1 MTALTIS
8 HLTHRYGKTLAL
20 DDLSLTL
27 PRGLTVGLIGPDGV
41 GKSTLLGLIAGVRAI
56 QHGELHVLGGDMRQP
71 ADRLALSHR
80 IAYMPQGLGRNLYPT
95 LSVYENIDFHARL
108 FGLPAGERRARIRRL
123 LDATGLA
130 PFPDRATG
138 KLSGGMKQ
146 KASLCCA
153 LVHSPD
159 LLILDEP
166 TTGVDPLSRRQFWAL
181 VRDLQRE
188 TAGMTVLVATA
199 YIEEAEPFA
208 QLWAMDAG
216 KLLVNAPTREVM
228 AGHADLEEAYIRLLP
243 PEKQQGTGGLD
254 LTPFVPD
261 PSLPPAIEAHH
272 LTKRFG
278 DFTSVDDVS
287 FTIQQ
292 GEIFGFLGSNG
303 CGKSTTMKMLT
314 GLLQATS
321 GTAELLGA
329 PVDAGS
335 VATRMR
341 VGYMSQA
348 FSLYE
353 ELTVRQNLTLHAR
366 LYRLGARG
374 KAAIRDALTQFD
386 LADVADVK
394 PAALPL
400 GIRQRLQLAAAC
412 LHRPE
417 VLILDEPTSGVDPA
431 ARDMFWRHLLRM
443 SREDKITIFV
453 TTHFMNEAAR
463 CDRISFMH
471 QGRVLAVGTPAEL
484 VAQYQAP
491 NLEEAFVQYLLLDE
505 AAQKHASAGTEFLPA
520 PTPTLPHGGG
530 SLSVEESP
538 AVAES
543 PAITIDNTSAAAQ
556 SPAVLPP
563 PSQRSAAGEGWG
575 GGSAR
580 IPASD
585 VETSSD
591 TTADESPTAPASP
604 AILPPSPCGGGD
616 GGGVRPHTAD
626 VHSSTDVGRPF
637 MADIE
642 NVGHKCPTYDTADET
657 LTSVPRV
664 TPPQP
669 SPTGGGSLSV
679 EEGAS
684 GSPNSDGEP
693 PAITIDNTPTA
704 PASPAILP
712 PPSQRSA
719 AGEGWGGGSVRISS
733 ADVETSS
740 TTTANEPPTAAPSP
754 TELPP
759 PPVGEGW
766 GGGSKK
772 SSVASFM
779 SAETASTTEEG
790 LGGGSDRVSA
800 TEAETTSQETPAE
813 TTPRVPLVTPPQP
826 SPTGGGGLT
835 VEESASAKAAATLPP
850 PQPSP
855 AADAGASCEGGGYSA
870 EELIAADEPPTTIS
884 DTPTTAQT
892 PADLP
897 PPPQR
902 SAAGEGRGGGS
913 AHISTADVE
922 TSSTTTAN
930 EPPTVAQ
937 SPTVLPPPPVG
948 EGWGGGSKP
957 TSVASFLN
965 DAISVPETSSAEATA
980 TLPPPPPSPAA
991 DAGASCEG
999 GSYSF
1004 LPWLATIRT
1013 FAIREGKELLRDHVR
1028 TFFALFG
1035 PVILMTAVTW
1045 GVSFDVGNLAFA
1057 VRDRDQSAESR
1068 AIVEYFAGSSQFHPL
1083 PPLTADADIDTALES
1098 SSAKM
1103 IIDIPPSFG
1112 RDLLRGA
1119 RPEIGF
1125 YLDGAESFNAAS
1137 LTGYI
1142 ASILGDY
1149 ARDQARAHGI
1159 ALPPDAAQLVPRF
1172 RYNPDFKSILAIAPG
1187 VLMLA
1192 LSLFPAMMAAVGVVR
1207 EREIGSIANFYAS
1220 PASRLQFLLGKQ
1232 LPYLAAAM
1240 LSFLILYLMMR
1251 YWFGVPLNG
1260 SAAAL
1265 LSGTLLMCATT
1276 TATGLLVSCFTRSQV
1291 AAIFITAVGTVMP
1304 AMSFSGFLV
1313 PVSSL
1318 QGGAYIMGKIL
1329 PSAWYANLTTGTFT
1343 KGLGYP
1349 ELMREHLILG
1359 SYYLLLLALATA
1371 NLKKQER

>member
-41 GKSTLLGLIAGVRAI
+41 GKSTLLALIAGVRRI
-56 QHGELHVLGGDMRQP
+56 QSGELHVLGGDMRKP
-71 ADRLALSHR
+71 ADRQALSHR

-108 FGLPAGERRARIRRL
+108 FGLPARERRARIARL
-123 LDATGLA
+123 LEATGLA

-153 LVHSPD
+153 LVHAPD

-181 VRDLQRE
+181 VADLQRE

-228 AGHADLEEAYIRLLP
+228 AGHTNLEDAYIRLLP

-254 LTPFVPD
+254 LTPFVAD
-261 PSLPPAIEAHH
+261 PSLPPAIEAHG

-278 DFTSVDDVS
+278 DFTSVDNVS

-353 ELTVRQNLTLHAR
+353 ELTVRQNLALHAR
-366 LYRLGARG
+366 LYRLGARS
-374 KAAIRDALTQFD
+374 KAAIADALTQFD

-394 PAALPL
+394 PSALPL

-530 SLSVEESP
+530 GLTVEEGTSDSTISDNEP
-538 AVAES
+538 
-543 PAITIDNTSAAAQ
+543 PAITAGDTPTAAQSSTYLPPPQPSPAAGASASCEGGGYTATESATANEPPAIIADDTPTAAQ
-556 SPAVLPP
+556 SPTVLPP

-580 IPASD
+580 ISSAD
-585 VETSSD
+585 VETSSA
-591 TTADESPTAPASP
+591 TTANEPPTAAQSPT
-604 AILPPSPCGGGD
+604 
-616 GGGVRPHTAD
+616 V
-626 VHSSTDVGRPF
+626 
-637 MADIE
+637 
-642 NVGHKCPTYDTADET
+642 
-657 LTSVPRV
+657 
-664 TPPQP
+664 
-669 SPTGGGSLSV
+669 
-679 EEGAS
+679 
-684 GSPNSDGEP
+684 
-693 PAITIDNTPTA
+693 
-704 PASPAILP
+704 LP

-719 AGEGWGGGSVRISS
+719 AGEGWGGGSARISS

-740 TTTANEPPTAAPSP
+740 ATTANEPPTAAPSP
-754 TELPP
+754 AELPP
-759 PPVGEGW
+759 PPVGEGG
-766 GGGSKK
+766 GGGSKQ
-772 SSVASFM
+772 SSAASFQ
-779 SAETASTTEEG
+779 S
-790 LGGGSDRVSA
+790 L
-800 TEAETTSQETPAE
+800 
-813 TTPRVPLVTPPQP
+813 
-826 SPTGGGGLT
+826 
-835 VEESASAKAAATLPP
+835 
-850 PQPSP
+850 
-855 AADAGASCEGGGYSA
+855 
-870 EELIAADEPPTTIS
+870 
-884 DTPTTAQT
+884 
-892 PADLP
+892 
-897 PPPQR
+897 
-902 SAAGEGRGGGS
+902 RG
-913 AHISTADVE
+913 
-922 TSSTTTAN
+922 
-930 EPPTVAQ
+930 
-937 SPTVLPPPPVG
+937 
-948 EGWGGGSKP
+948 
-957 TSVASFLN
+957 
-965 DAISVPETSSAEATA
+965 
-980 TLPPPPPSPAA
+980 
-991 DAGASCEG
+991 
-999 GSYSF
+999 
-1004 LPWLATIRT
+1004 WLATIRT

-1068 AIVEYFAGSSQFHPL
+1068 AIVEYFAGSSQFHQL
-1083 PPLTADADIDTALES
+1083 PPLTADADIDTSLES
-1098 SSAKM
+1098 SAAKM
-1103 IIDIPPSFG
+1103 IIDIPPAFG
-1112 RDLLRGA
+1112 RDLLRGT

-1125 YLDGAESFNAAS
+1125 YLDGAESFNAS
-1137 LTGYI
+1137 NLNGYI
-1142 ASILGDY
+1142 ISILGDY

-1159 ALPPDAAQLVPRF
+1159 ALPPDAARMVPRY

-1240 LSFLILYLMMR
+1240 TSFLILYLMMR

-1265 LSGTLLMCATT
+1265 ISGTFLMCCTT

-1291 AAIFITAVGTVMP
+1291 AAIFITAVSTVMP

-1349 ELMREHLILG
+1349 ELIREHLILG
-1359 SYYLLLLALATA
+1359 SYYLLLLALATL

>member
-41 GKSTLLGLIAGVRAI
+41 GKSTLLALIAGVRRI
-56 QHGELHVLGGDMRQP
+56 QSGELHVLGGDMRKP
-71 ADRLALSHR
+71 ADRQALSHR

-108 FGLPAGERRARIRRL
+108 FGLPARERRARIARL
-123 LDATGLA
+123 LEATGLA

-153 LVHSPD
+153 LVHAPD

-181 VRDLQRE
+181 VADLQRE

-216 KLLVNAPTREVM
+216 KLLVNAPTRAVI
-228 AGHADLEEAYIRLLP
+228 AGHANLEEAYIRLLP

-254 LTPFVPD
+254 LTPFAPD

-287 FTIQQ
+287 FTIEQ

-353 ELTVRQNLTLHAR
+353 ELTVRQNLALHAR
-366 LYRLGARG
+366 LYRLGARS
-374 KAAIRDALTQFD
+374 KAAIRDALVQFE
-386 LADVADVK
+386 LTDVADVK

-505 AAQKHASAGTEFLPA
+505 AAQKEKAGEMVT
-520 PTPTLPHGGG
+520 
-530 SLSVEESP
+530 
-538 AVAES
+538 
-543 PAITIDNTSAAAQ
+543 AAQ
-556 SPAVLPP
+556 SSAELPP
-563 PSQRSAAGEGWG
+563 P
-575 GGSAR
+575 
-580 IPASD
+580 P
-585 VETSSD
+585 V
-591 TTADESPTAPASP
+591 
-604 AILPPSPCGGGD
+604 
-616 GGGVRPHTAD
+616 
-626 VHSSTDVGRPF
+626 
-637 MADIE
+637 
-642 NVGHKCPTYDTADET
+642 
-657 LTSVPRV
+657 
-664 TPPQP
+664 
-669 SPTGGGSLSV
+669 
-679 EEGAS
+679 
-684 GSPNSDGEP
+684 
-693 PAITIDNTPTA
+693 
-704 PASPAILP
+704 
-712 PPSQRSA
+712 
-719 AGEGWGGGSVRISS
+719 GEGWGGGSVRTSS

-740 TTTANEPPTAAPSP
+740 ATTANEPPTAAPSP

-759 PPVGEGW
+759 PPVGEGG

-790 LGGGSDRVSA
+790 LGGGSEHAPTTNAGLHSDTESA
-800 TEAETTSQETPAE
+800 
-813 TTPRVPLVTPPQP
+813 PPQAVNPSLPPPPP
-826 SPTGGGGLT
+826 SPTGGGGFT
-835 VEESASAKAAATLPP
+835 VEESASAEAAATLPP

-855 AADAGASCEGGGYSA
+855 AADASASCEGGGYTATESA
-870 EELIAADEPPTTIS
+870 TANEPPAIVTG
-884 DTPTTAQT
+884 DTPTAAQSPT
-892 PADLP
+892 VQP
-897 PPPQR
+897 PPSQR
-902 SAAGEGRGGGS
+902 SAAGEGWGGGS
-913 AHISTADVE
+913 ARISSADVE
-922 TSSTTTAN
+922 TSFATTAN
-930 EPPTVAQ
+930 EPPTAAP
-937 SPTVLPPPPVG
+937 SPAELPPPPVG
-948 EGWGGGSKP
+948 EGGGGGSKQ
-957 TSVASFLN
+957 SSAASFQSLR
-965 DAISVPETSSAEATA
+965 
-980 TLPPPPPSPAA
+980 
-991 DAGASCEG
+991 G
-999 GSYSF
+999 
-1004 LPWLATIRT
+1004 WLATIRT

-1068 AIVEYFAGSSQFHPL
+1068 AITEYFAGSPHFRELSPL
-1083 PPLTADADIDTALES
+1083 AADADIDAVLES

-1103 IIDIPPSFG
+1103 VIDIPPAFG
-1112 RDLLRGA
+1112 RDLLRGM

-1125 YLDGAESFNAAS
+1125 YLDGAESFNAS
-1137 LTGYI
+1137 NLTGYI

-1149 ARDQARAHGI
+1149 ARDQAHAHGI
-1159 ALPPDAAQLVPRF
+1159 RLPPDAAQLVPRF

-1265 LSGTLLMCATT
+1265 LTGTLLMCATT

-1329 PSAWYANLTTGTFT
+1329 PSAWYANLTTGTFV

-1349 ELMREHLILG
+1349 DLVREHFILG
-1359 SYYLLLLALATA
+1359 GYYLIILTLAVL

>member
-20 DDLSLTL
+20 NDLSLTL

-41 GKSTLLGLIAGVRAI
+41 GKSTLLALIAGVRRI
-56 QHGELHVLGGDMRQP
+56 QSGELHVLGGDMRKP
-71 ADRLALSHR
+71 ADRQALSHR

-108 FGLPAGERRARIRRL
+108 FGLPARERRARIARL
-123 LDATGLA
+123 LEATGLA

-153 LVHSPD
+153 LVHAPD

-181 VRDLQRE
+181 VADLQRE

-228 AGHADLEEAYIRLLP
+228 AGHANLEDAYIRLLP

-254 LTPFVPD
+254 LTPFVAD
-261 PSLPPAIEAHH
+261 PRLPPAIEAHG

-278 DFTSVDDVS
+278 DFTSVDNVS

-353 ELTVRQNLTLHAR
+353 ELTVRQNLALHAR
-366 LYRLGARG
+366 LYRLGARS

-394 PAALPL
+394 PSALPL

-505 AAQKHASAGTEFLPA
+505 AAQKEK
-520 PTPTLPHGGG
+520 
-530 SLSVEESP
+530 
-538 AVAES
+538 
-543 PAITIDNTSAAAQ
+543 
-556 SPAVLPP
+556 
-563 PSQRSAAGEGWG
+563 AGE
-575 GGSAR
+575 
-580 IPASD
+580 
-585 VETSSD
+585 T
-591 TTADESPTAPASP
+591 
-604 AILPPSPCGGGD
+604 
-616 GGGVRPHTAD
+616 
-626 VHSSTDVGRPF
+626 
-637 MADIE
+637 
-642 NVGHKCPTYDTADET
+642 
-657 LTSVPRV
+657 
-664 TPPQP
+664 
-669 SPTGGGSLSV
+669 
-679 EEGAS
+679 
-684 GSPNSDGEP
+684 
-693 PAITIDNTPTA
+693 
-704 PASPAILP
+704 
-712 PPSQRSA
+712 
-719 AGEGWGGGSVRISS
+719 
-733 ADVETSS
+733 
-740 TTTANEPPTAAPSP
+740 PTAAPSP

-790 LGGGSDRVSA
+790 LGGGSEHAPTTNAGLHSDTESA
-800 TEAETTSQETPAE
+800 PPQGVNPSLPPPRPSPTGGGGFTVEESASAEAAATLP
-813 TTPRVPLVTPPQP
+813 PPQP

-835 VEESASAKAAATLPP
+835 VEEGTSDSTISDNEQPTIIASDTPTAAQSSTDLPP

-855 AADAGASCEGGGYSA
+855 AADASASCEGGGYTATESA
-870 EELIAADEPPTTIS
+870 
-884 DTPTTAQT
+884 
-892 PADLP
+892 
-897 PPPQR
+897 
-902 SAAGEGRGGGS
+902 
-913 AHISTADVE
+913 
-922 TSSTTTAN
+922 TAN
-930 EPPTVAQ
+930 EPPAIIADDTPAAAQ
-937 SPTVLPPPPVG
+937 SPTVLPPPSQRSAAG
-948 EGWGGGSKP
+948 EGWGGGS
-957 TSVASFLN
+957 AR
-965 DAISVPETSSAEATA
+965 ISSADVETSSATTA
-980 TLPPPPPSPAA
+980 NELPTAAPSPAELPPPPV
-991 DAGASCEG
+991 GEG
-999 GSYSF
+999 GGGGSKQSSTASF
-1004 LPWLATIRT
+1004 QSLRGWLATIRT

-1068 AIVEYFAGSSQFHPL
+1068 AIVEYFAGSSQFHQL

-1125 YLDGAESFNAAS
+1125 YLDGAESFNAS
-1137 LTGYI
+1137 NLTGYI

-1149 ARDQARAHGI
+1149 ARDQAHAHGI
-1159 ALPPDAAQLVPRF
+1159 RLPPDAAQLVPRF

-1265 LSGTLLMCATT
+1265 LTGTLLMCATT

-1329 PSAWYANLTTGTFT
+1329 PSAWYANLTTGTFV

-1349 ELMREHLILG
+1349 DLVREHFILG
-1359 SYYLLLLALATA
+1359 GYYLIILTLAVL

>member
-20 DDLSLTL
+20 NDLSLTL

-41 GKSTLLGLIAGVRAI
+41 GKSTLLALIAGVRRI
-56 QHGELHVLGGDMRQP
+56 QSGELHVLGGDMRKP
-71 ADRLALSHR
+71 ADRQALSHR

-108 FGLPAGERRARIRRL
+108 FGLPARERRARIARL
-123 LDATGLA
+123 LEATGLA

-153 LVHSPD
+153 LVHAPD

-181 VRDLQRE
+181 VADLQRE

-228 AGHADLEEAYIRLLP
+228 AGHTHLEDAYIRLLP

-254 LTPFVPD
+254 LTPFVAD
-261 PSLPPAIEAHH
+261 PSLPPAIEAHG

-278 DFTSVDDVS
+278 DFTSVDNVS

-353 ELTVRQNLTLHAR
+353 ELTVRQNLALHAR
-366 LYRLGARG
+366 LYRLGARS

-505 AAQKHASAGTEFLPA
+505 AAQKHASAGTEFPPA

-530 SLSVEESP
+530 GLTVEEGTSDSTISDNEPPTIIASDTPTAAQSSTDLPPPQPSP
-538 AVAES
+538 AADASASCEGGGYTATESATANEPPAIIASDTPTTAQSSTDLPPPQPS
-543 PAITIDNTSAAAQ
+543 PAADASASCEGGGYTAIESATANEPPAIIADDTPTAAQ
-556 SPAVLPP
+556 SPA
-563 PSQRSAAGEGWG
+563 E
-575 GGSAR
+575 
-580 IPASD
+580 
-585 VETSSD
+585 
-591 TTADESPTAPASP
+591 
-604 AILPPSPCGGGD
+604 
-616 GGGVRPHTAD
+616 
-626 VHSSTDVGRPF
+626 
-637 MADIE
+637 
-642 NVGHKCPTYDTADET
+642 
-657 LTSVPRV
+657 
-664 TPPQP
+664 
-669 SPTGGGSLSV
+669 
-679 EEGAS
+679 
-684 GSPNSDGEP
+684 
-693 PAITIDNTPTA
+693 
-704 PASPAILP
+704 LP

-740 TTTANEPPTAAPSP
+740 ATTANEPPTAAQSPTVLPPPSQRSAAGEGWGGGSVRISSADVETSSATTANEPPTAAPSP
-754 TELPP
+754 AELPP
-759 PPVGEGW
+759 PPVGEGG
-766 GGGSKK
+766 GGGSKQ
-772 SSVASFM
+772 SSAASFQ
-779 SAETASTTEEG
+779 S
-790 LGGGSDRVSA
+790 L
-800 TEAETTSQETPAE
+800 
-813 TTPRVPLVTPPQP
+813 
-826 SPTGGGGLT
+826 
-835 VEESASAKAAATLPP
+835 
-850 PQPSP
+850 
-855 AADAGASCEGGGYSA
+855 
-870 EELIAADEPPTTIS
+870 
-884 DTPTTAQT
+884 
-892 PADLP
+892 
-897 PPPQR
+897 
-902 SAAGEGRGGGS
+902 RG
-913 AHISTADVE
+913 
-922 TSSTTTAN
+922 
-930 EPPTVAQ
+930 
-937 SPTVLPPPPVG
+937 
-948 EGWGGGSKP
+948 
-957 TSVASFLN
+957 
-965 DAISVPETSSAEATA
+965 
-980 TLPPPPPSPAA
+980 
-991 DAGASCEG
+991 
-999 GSYSF
+999 
-1004 LPWLATIRT
+1004 WLATIRT

-1068 AIVEYFAGSSQFHPL
+1068 AITEYFSGSPHFRELSPL
-1083 PPLTADADIDTALES
+1083 AADADIDAALES
-1098 SSAKM
+1098 SAAKM
-1103 IIDIPPSFG
+1103 VIDIPPAFG

-1125 YLDGAESFNAAS
+1125 YLDGAESFNAS
-1137 LTGYI
+1137 NLTGYI

-1149 ARDQARAHGI
+1149 ARDQAHAHGI
-1159 ALPPDAAQLVPRF
+1159 RLPPDAAQLVPRF

-1329 PSAWYANLTTGTFT
+1329 PSAWYANLTTGTFV

-1349 ELMREHLILG
+1349 DLVREHFILG
-1359 SYYLLLLALATA
+1359 GYYLIILTLAVL

>member
-41 GKSTLLGLIAGVRAI
+41 GKSTLLALIAGVRRI
-56 QHGELHVLGGDMRQP
+56 QSGELHVLGGDMRKP
-71 ADRLALSHR
+71 ADRQALSHR

-108 FGLPAGERRARIRRL
+108 FGLPARERRARIARL
-123 LDATGLA
+123 LEATGLA

-153 LVHSPD
+153 LVHAPD

-181 VRDLQRE
+181 VADLQRE

-228 AGHADLEEAYIRLLP
+228 AGHTNLEDAYIRLLP

-261 PSLPPAIEAHH
+261 PRLPPAIEAHG

-278 DFTSVDDVS
+278 DFTSVDNVS

-353 ELTVRQNLTLHAR
+353 ELTVRQNLALHAR

-374 KAAIRDALTQFD
+374 KAAIADALTQFD

-394 PAALPL
+394 PSALPL

-530 SLSVEESP
+530 GLTVEEGTSDSTISDNEP
-538 AVAES
+538 
-543 PAITIDNTSAAAQ
+543 PAITAGDTPTAAQSSTDLPPPQPSPAADASASCEGGGYTATESATANEPPAIIADDTPTAAQSPTVLPPPSQRSAAGEGWGGSSARISSADVETSSATTANEPPTAAQ
-556 SPAVLPP
+556 SPAELPP

-580 IPASD
+580 I
-585 VETSSD
+585 
-591 TTADESPTAPASP
+591 
-604 AILPPSPCGGGD
+604 
-616 GGGVRPHTAD
+616 
-626 VHSSTDVGRPF
+626 
-637 MADIE
+637 
-642 NVGHKCPTYDTADET
+642 
-657 LTSVPRV
+657 
-664 TPPQP
+664 
-669 SPTGGGSLSV
+669 
-679 EEGAS
+679 
-684 GSPNSDGEP
+684 
-693 PAITIDNTPTA
+693 
-704 PASPAILP
+704 
-712 PPSQRSA
+712 
-719 AGEGWGGGSVRISS
+719 SS

-740 TTTANEPPTAAPSP
+740 ATTANEPPTAAPSP
-754 TELPP
+754 AELPP
-759 PPVGEGW
+759 PPVGEGG
-766 GGGSKK
+766 GGGSKQ
-772 SSVASFM
+772 SSAASFQ
-779 SAETASTTEEG
+779 S
-790 LGGGSDRVSA
+790 L
-800 TEAETTSQETPAE
+800 
-813 TTPRVPLVTPPQP
+813 
-826 SPTGGGGLT
+826 
-835 VEESASAKAAATLPP
+835 
-850 PQPSP
+850 
-855 AADAGASCEGGGYSA
+855 
-870 EELIAADEPPTTIS
+870 
-884 DTPTTAQT
+884 
-892 PADLP
+892 
-897 PPPQR
+897 
-902 SAAGEGRGGGS
+902 RG
-913 AHISTADVE
+913 
-922 TSSTTTAN
+922 
-930 EPPTVAQ
+930 
-937 SPTVLPPPPVG
+937 
-948 EGWGGGSKP
+948 
-957 TSVASFLN
+957 
-965 DAISVPETSSAEATA
+965 
-980 TLPPPPPSPAA
+980 
-991 DAGASCEG
+991 
-999 GSYSF
+999 
-1004 LPWLATIRT
+1004 WLATIRT

-1068 AIVEYFAGSSQFHPL
+1068 AIVEYFAGSSQFHQL
-1083 PPLTADADIDTALES
+1083 PPLTADADIDAALES

-1103 IIDIPPSFG
+1103 VIDIPPAFG

-1125 YLDGAESFNAAS
+1125 YLDGAESFNAS
-1137 LTGYI
+1137 NLTGYI

-1149 ARDQARAHGI
+1149 ARDQAHAHGI
-1159 ALPPDAAQLVPRF
+1159 RLPSDAAQLVPRF

-1265 LSGTLLMCATT
+1265 LTGTLLMCATT

-1329 PSAWYANLTTGTFT
+1329 PSAWYANLTTGTFV

-1349 ELMREHLILG
+1349 DLVREHLILG

>member
-20 DDLSLTL
+20 NDLSLTL

-181 VRDLQRE
+181 VHDLQRE

-228 AGHADLEEAYIRLLP
+228 AGHANLEEAYIRLLP

-278 DFTSVDDVS
+278 GFTSVDDVS

-353 ELTVRQNLTLHAR
+353 ELTVRQNLALHAR

-374 KAAIRDALTQFD
+374 KAAIKEALEQFD
-386 LADVADVK
+386 LVDVADTK

-471 QGRVLAVGTPAEL
+471 QGRVLAIGTPAEL
-484 VAQYQAP
+484 VAQYHAP

-505 AAQKHASAGTEFLPA
+505 KAQKGK
-520 PTPTLPHGGG
+520 
-530 SLSVEESP
+530 
-538 AVAES
+538 
-543 PAITIDNTSAAAQ
+543 
-556 SPAVLPP
+556 
-563 PSQRSAAGEGWG
+563 AGEM
-575 GGSAR
+575 
-580 IPASD
+580 
-585 VETSSD
+585 
-591 TTADESPTAPASP
+591 PTAPASP
-604 AILPPSPCGGGD
+604 AELPPSPCGGGD
-616 GGGVRPHTAD
+616 GGGVRPHT
-626 VHSSTDVGRPF
+626 TD
-637 MADIE
+637 A
-642 NVGHKCPTYDTADET
+642 ET
-657 LTSVPRV
+657 SF
-664 TPPQP
+664 
-669 SPTGGGSLSV
+669 
-679 EEGAS
+679 E
-684 GSPNSDGEP
+684 
-693 PAITIDNTPTA
+693 
-704 PASPAILP
+704 LP
-712 PPSQRSA
+712 PPSQGAPTPA
-719 AGEGWGGGSVRISS
+719 AGEGWGGGSASIPAS
-733 ADVETSS
+733 DVETSS
-740 TTTANEPPTAAPSP
+740 DTAADESPTAPASSA
-754 TELPP
+754 ELPP
-759 PPVGEGW
+759 PPVGEC
-766 GGGSKK
+766 
-772 SSVASFM
+772 
-779 SAETASTTEEG
+779 
-790 LGGGSDRVSA
+790 R
-800 TEAETTSQETPAE
+800 
-813 TTPRVPLVTPPQP
+813 
-826 SPTGGGGLT
+826 
-835 VEESASAKAAATLPP
+835 
-850 PQPSP
+850 
-855 AADAGASCEGGGYSA
+855 
-870 EELIAADEPPTTIS
+870 
-884 DTPTTAQT
+884 
-892 PADLP
+892 
-897 PPPQR
+897 
-902 SAAGEGRGGGS
+902 
-913 AHISTADVE
+913 
-922 TSSTTTAN
+922 
-930 EPPTVAQ
+930 
-937 SPTVLPPPPVG
+937 
-948 EGWGGGSKP
+948 GGGSKP
-957 TSVASFLN
+957 TSAASFLN

-980 TLPPPPPSPAA
+980 TLPPPSPSPAA
-991 DAGASCEG
+991 DAGASREG

-1045 GVSFDVGNLAFA
+1045 GVSFDVGQLAFA
-1057 VRDRDQSAESR
+1057 VRDHDQSAESR
-1068 AIVEYFAGSSQFHPL
+1068 AITEYFSGSANFRAL
-1083 PPLTADADIDTALES
+1083 PPLATDADIDTALES

-1103 IIDIPPSFG
+1103 VIDIPPGFG
-1112 RDLLRGA
+1112 RDLLRGN
-1119 RPEIGF
+1119 RPELGF
-1125 YLDGAESFNAAS
+1125 YLDGADSFNAAS
-1137 LTGYI
+1137 LNGYI
-1142 ASILGDY
+1142 MSILGDY

-1159 ALPPDAAQLVPRF
+1159 ALPPDAARMVPRY

-1240 LSFLILYLMMR
+1240 TSFLILYLMMR

-1265 LSGTLLMCATT
+1265 ISGTFLMCCTT

-1359 SYYLLLLALATA
+1359 SYYLLLLALATL

>member
-20 DDLSLTL
+20 NDLSLTL

-41 GKSTLLGLIAGVRAI
+41 GKSTLFALIAGVRRI
-56 QHGELHVLGGDMRQP
+56 QSGELHVLGGDMRKP
-71 ADRLALSHR
+71 ADRQALSHR

-108 FGLPAGERRARIRRL
+108 FGLPARERRARIARL
-123 LDATGLA
+123 LEATGLA

-153 LVHSPD
+153 LVHAPD

-181 VRDLQRE
+181 VADLQRE

-228 AGHADLEEAYIRLLP
+228 AGHTNLEDAYIRLLP

-261 PSLPPAIEAHH
+261 PRLPPAIEAHH

-278 DFTSVDDVS
+278 DFTSVDNVS

-353 ELTVRQNLTLHAR
+353 ELTVRQNLALHAR
-366 LYRLGARG
+366 LYRLGARS

-394 PAALPL
+394 PSALPL

-505 AAQKHASAGTEFLPA
+505 AAQKHASAGTEFPPA

-530 SLSVEESP
+530 GLTVEEGTSDSTISDNEPPTIIASDTPTTAQSSTDLPPPQPSP
-538 AVAES
+538 AADASASCEGGGYTAIES
-543 PAITIDNTSAAAQ
+543 ATANEPPAIIADDTPTAAQ
-556 SPAVLPP
+556 SPTVLPP

-580 IPASD
+580 I
-585 VETSSD
+585 
-591 TTADESPTAPASP
+591 
-604 AILPPSPCGGGD
+604 
-616 GGGVRPHTAD
+616 
-626 VHSSTDVGRPF
+626 
-637 MADIE
+637 
-642 NVGHKCPTYDTADET
+642 
-657 LTSVPRV
+657 
-664 TPPQP
+664 
-669 SPTGGGSLSV
+669 
-679 EEGAS
+679 
-684 GSPNSDGEP
+684 
-693 PAITIDNTPTA
+693 
-704 PASPAILP
+704 
-712 PPSQRSA
+712 
-719 AGEGWGGGSVRISS
+719 SS

-740 TTTANEPPTAAPSP
+740 ATTANEPPTAAQSP
-754 TELPP
+754 TVQPP
-759 PPVGEGW
+759 PPVGEG
-766 GGGSKK
+766 G
-772 SSVASFM
+772 
-779 SAETASTTEEG
+779 
-790 LGGGSDRVSA
+790 
-800 TEAETTSQETPAE
+800 
-813 TTPRVPLVTPPQP
+813 
-826 SPTGGGGLT
+826 
-835 VEESASAKAAATLPP
+835 
-850 PQPSP
+850 
-855 AADAGASCEGGGYSA
+855 
-870 EELIAADEPPTTIS
+870 
-884 DTPTTAQT
+884 
-892 PADLP
+892 
-897 PPPQR
+897 
-902 SAAGEGRGGGS
+902 
-913 AHISTADVE
+913 
-922 TSSTTTAN
+922 
-930 EPPTVAQ
+930 
-937 SPTVLPPPPVG
+937 
-948 EGWGGGSKP
+948 GGGSKP
-957 TSVASFLN
+957 SHAASPL
-965 DAISVPETSSAEATA
+965 T
-980 TLPPPPPSPAA
+980 
-991 DAGASCEG
+991 
-999 GSYSF
+999 
-1004 LPWLATIRT
+1004 WLATIRT

-1083 PPLTADADIDTALES
+1083 PPLAADADIDAALES

-1103 IIDIPPSFG
+1103 VIDIPPAFG

-1125 YLDGAESFNAAS
+1125 YLDGAESFNAS
-1137 LTGYI
+1137 NLTGYI

-1159 ALPPDAAQLVPRF
+1159 RLPPDAAQLVPRF

-1251 YWFGVPLNG
+1251 YWFDVPLNG

-1265 LSGTLLMCATT
+1265 LTGTLLMCATT

-1329 PSAWYANLTTGTFT
+1329 PSAWYANLTTGTFV

-1349 ELMREHLILG
+1349 DLVREHFILG
-1359 SYYLLLLALATA
+1359 GYYLIILTLAVL

>member
-41 GKSTLLGLIAGVRAI
+41 GKSTLLALIAGVRRI
-56 QHGELHVLGGDMRQP
+56 QSGELHVLGGDMRKP
-71 ADRLALSHR
+71 ADRQALSHR

-108 FGLPAGERRARIRRL
+108 FGLPARERRARIARL
-123 LDATGLA
+123 LEATGLA

-216 KLLVNAPTREVM
+216 KLLVNAPTRDVM
-228 AGHADLEEAYIRLLP
+228 AGHANLEEAYIRLLP

-254 LTPFVPD
+254 LTPFVAD

-278 DFTSVDDVS
+278 DFTSVDNVS

-353 ELTVRQNLTLHAR
+353 ELTVRQNLALHAR
-366 LYRLGARG
+366 LYRLGARS

-505 AAQKHASAGTEFLPA
+505 AAQKEKAGEMAT
-520 PTPTLPHGGG
+520 T
-530 SLSVEESP
+530 
-538 AVAES
+538 
-543 PAITIDNTSAAAQ
+543 AQ

-563 PSQRSAAGEGWG
+563 PLQRSAAGEGWG
-575 GGSAR
+575 GG
-580 IPASD
+580 I
-585 VETSSD
+585 
-591 TTADESPTAPASP
+591 
-604 AILPPSPCGGGD
+604 
-616 GGGVRPHTAD
+616 
-626 VHSSTDVGRPF
+626 
-637 MADIE
+637 
-642 NVGHKCPTYDTADET
+642 
-657 LTSVPRV
+657 
-664 TPPQP
+664 
-669 SPTGGGSLSV
+669 
-679 EEGAS
+679 
-684 GSPNSDGEP
+684 
-693 PAITIDNTPTA
+693 
-704 PASPAILP
+704 
-712 PPSQRSA
+712 
-719 AGEGWGGGSVRISS
+719 VRISS

-740 TTTANEPPTAAPSP
+740 ATTANEPPTAAPSP
-754 TELPP
+754 AELPP
-759 PPVGEGW
+759 PPVGEGG
-766 GGGSKK
+766 GGGSKQ
-772 SSVASFM
+772 SSAASFQ
-779 SAETASTTEEG
+779 S
-790 LGGGSDRVSA
+790 L
-800 TEAETTSQETPAE
+800 
-813 TTPRVPLVTPPQP
+813 
-826 SPTGGGGLT
+826 
-835 VEESASAKAAATLPP
+835 
-850 PQPSP
+850 
-855 AADAGASCEGGGYSA
+855 
-870 EELIAADEPPTTIS
+870 
-884 DTPTTAQT
+884 
-892 PADLP
+892 
-897 PPPQR
+897 
-902 SAAGEGRGGGS
+902 RG
-913 AHISTADVE
+913 
-922 TSSTTTAN
+922 
-930 EPPTVAQ
+930 
-937 SPTVLPPPPVG
+937 
-948 EGWGGGSKP
+948 
-957 TSVASFLN
+957 
-965 DAISVPETSSAEATA
+965 
-980 TLPPPPPSPAA
+980 
-991 DAGASCEG
+991 
-999 GSYSF
+999 
-1004 LPWLATIRT
+1004 WLATIRT

-1068 AIVEYFAGSSQFHPL
+1068 AIVEYFAGSSQFHQL

-1098 SSAKM
+1098 SAAKM

-1149 ARDQARAHGI
+1149 ARDQAHAHGI
-1159 ALPPDAAQLVPRF
+1159 RLPPDAAQLVPRF

-1240 LSFLILYLMMR
+1240 TSFLILYLMMR

-1265 LSGTLLMCATT
+1265 ISGTFLMCCTT

-1329 PSAWYANLTTGTFT
+1329 PSAWYANLTTGTFV

-1349 ELMREHLILG
+1349 DLVREHFILG
-1359 SYYLLLLALATA
+1359 GYYLIILTLAVL

>member
-1 MTALTIS
+1 MTALSIE

-41 GKSTLLGLIAGVRAI
+41 GKSTLLALIAGVRRI
-56 QHGELHVLGGDMRQP
+56 QSGELHVLGGDMRQP
-71 ADRLALSHR
+71 ADRQALSHR

-108 FGLPAGERRARIRRL
+108 FGLPARERRARIARL
-123 LDATGLA
+123 LEATGLA

-153 LVHSPD
+153 LVHAPD

-181 VRDLQRE
+181 VHDLQQE

-228 AGHADLEEAYIRLLP
+228 AGHANLEEAYIRLLP

-261 PSLPPAIEAHH
+261 PRLPPAIEAHH

-278 DFTSVDDVS
+278 DFTSVDNVS

-353 ELTVRQNLTLHAR
+353 ELTVRQNLALHAR
-366 LYRLGARG
+366 LYRLGARS

-394 PAALPL
+394 PSALPL

-530 SLSVEESP
+530 GLTVEEGTSDSTISDNEPPTIIASDTPTAAQSSTDLPPPQPSP
-538 AVAES
+538 AADASASCEGGGYTATES
-543 PAITIDNTSAAAQ
+543 ATANEPPAIIADDTPTAAQ
-556 SPAVLPP
+556 SPTVLPP

-580 IPASD
+580 ISSAD
-585 VETSSD
+585 VETSSA
-591 TTADESPTAPASP
+591 TTANEPPTAAQSPT
-604 AILPPSPCGGGD
+604 
-616 GGGVRPHTAD
+616 V
-626 VHSSTDVGRPF
+626 
-637 MADIE
+637 
-642 NVGHKCPTYDTADET
+642 
-657 LTSVPRV
+657 
-664 TPPQP
+664 
-669 SPTGGGSLSV
+669 
-679 EEGAS
+679 
-684 GSPNSDGEP
+684 
-693 PAITIDNTPTA
+693 
-704 PASPAILP
+704 LP

-719 AGEGWGGGSVRISS
+719 AGEGWGGGSARISS

-740 TTTANEPPTAAPSP
+740 ATTANEPPTAAPSP
-754 TELPP
+754 AELPP
-759 PPVGEGW
+759 PPVGEGG
-766 GGGSKK
+766 GGGSKQ
-772 SSVASFM
+772 SSAASFQ
-779 SAETASTTEEG
+779 S
-790 LGGGSDRVSA
+790 L
-800 TEAETTSQETPAE
+800 
-813 TTPRVPLVTPPQP
+813 
-826 SPTGGGGLT
+826 
-835 VEESASAKAAATLPP
+835 
-850 PQPSP
+850 
-855 AADAGASCEGGGYSA
+855 
-870 EELIAADEPPTTIS
+870 
-884 DTPTTAQT
+884 
-892 PADLP
+892 
-897 PPPQR
+897 
-902 SAAGEGRGGGS
+902 RG
-913 AHISTADVE
+913 
-922 TSSTTTAN
+922 
-930 EPPTVAQ
+930 
-937 SPTVLPPPPVG
+937 
-948 EGWGGGSKP
+948 
-957 TSVASFLN
+957 
-965 DAISVPETSSAEATA
+965 
-980 TLPPPPPSPAA
+980 
-991 DAGASCEG
+991 
-999 GSYSF
+999 
-1004 LPWLATIRT
+1004 WLATIRT

-1068 AIVEYFAGSSQFHPL
+1068 AITEYFSGSPHFRELSPL
-1083 PPLTADADIDTALES
+1083 AADADIDAVLES

-1103 IIDIPPSFG
+1103 VIDIPPAFG
-1112 RDLLRGA
+1112 RDLLRGT

-1125 YLDGAESFNAAS
+1125 YLDGAESFNAS
-1137 LTGYI
+1137 NLTGYI

-1149 ARDQARAHGI
+1149 ARDQAHAHGI
-1159 ALPPDAAQLVPRF
+1159 RLPPDAAQLVPRF

-1265 LSGTLLMCATT
+1265 LTGTLLMCATT

-1329 PSAWYANLTTGTFT
+1329 PSAWYANLTTGTFV

-1349 ELMREHLILG
+1349 DLVREHFILG
-1359 SYYLLLLALATA
+1359 GYYLIILTLAVL

>member
-41 GKSTLLGLIAGVRAI
+41 GKSTLLALIAGVRRI
-56 QHGELHVLGGDMRQP
+56 QSGELHVLGGDMRKP
-71 ADRLALSHR
+71 ADRQALSHR

-108 FGLPAGERRARIRRL
+108 FGLPARERRARIARL
-123 LDATGLA
+123 LEATGLA

-153 LVHSPD
+153 LVHAPD

-181 VRDLQRE
+181 VADLQRE

-228 AGHADLEEAYIRLLP
+228 AGHTNLEDAYIRLLP

-254 LTPFVPD
+254 LTPFVAD
-261 PSLPPAIEAHH
+261 PSLPPAIEAHG

-278 DFTSVDDVS
+278 DFTSVDNVS

-353 ELTVRQNLTLHAR
+353 ELTVRQNLALHAR
-366 LYRLGARG
+366 LYRLGARS

-394 PAALPL
+394 PSALPL

-530 SLSVEESP
+530 GLTVEEGTSDSTISDNEP
-538 AVAES
+538 
-543 PAITIDNTSAAAQ
+543 PAITASDTPTAAQ
-556 SPAVLPP
+556 S
-563 PSQRSAAGEGWG
+563 
-575 GGSAR
+575 
-580 IPASD
+580 
-585 VETSSD
+585 
-591 TTADESPTAPASP
+591 
-604 AILPPSPCGGGD
+604 
-616 GGGVRPHTAD
+616 
-626 VHSSTDVGRPF
+626 STDLP
-637 MADIE
+637 
-642 NVGHKCPTYDTADET
+642 
-657 LTSVPRV
+657 
-664 TPPQP
+664 PPQP
-669 SPTGGGSLSV
+669 SPAADASASCEGGGYTATES
-679 EEGAS
+679 ATA
-684 GSPNSDGEP
+684 NEP
-693 PAITIDNTPTA
+693 PAIIADDTPTA
-704 PASPAILP
+704 AQSPTVQP

-754 TELPP
+754 AELPP
-759 PPVGEGW
+759 PPVGEG
-766 GGGSKK
+766 G
-772 SSVASFM
+772 
-779 SAETASTTEEG
+779 
-790 LGGGSDRVSA
+790 
-800 TEAETTSQETPAE
+800 
-813 TTPRVPLVTPPQP
+813 
-826 SPTGGGGLT
+826 
-835 VEESASAKAAATLPP
+835 
-850 PQPSP
+850 
-855 AADAGASCEGGGYSA
+855 
-870 EELIAADEPPTTIS
+870 
-884 DTPTTAQT
+884 
-892 PADLP
+892 
-897 PPPQR
+897 
-902 SAAGEGRGGGS
+902 
-913 AHISTADVE
+913 
-922 TSSTTTAN
+922 
-930 EPPTVAQ
+930 
-937 SPTVLPPPPVG
+937 
-948 EGWGGGSKP
+948 GGGSKP
-957 TSVASFLN
+957 GGAASPL
-965 DAISVPETSSAEATA
+965 T
-980 TLPPPPPSPAA
+980 
-991 DAGASCEG
+991 
-999 GSYSF
+999 
-1004 LPWLATIRT
+1004 WLATIRT

-1068 AIVEYFAGSSQFHPL
+1068 AIVEYFAGSSQFHQL

-1098 SSAKM
+1098 SAAKM

-1125 YLDGAESFNAAS
+1125 YLDGAESFNASS
-1137 LTGYI
+1137 LNGYI
-1142 ASILGDY
+1142 ISILGDY
-1149 ARDQARAHGI
+1149 ARDQAHAHGI
-1159 ALPPDAAQLVPRF
+1159 RLPPDAAQLVPRF

-1265 LSGTLLMCATT
+1265 LTGTLLMCATT

-1349 ELMREHLILG
+1349 ELIREHLILG
-1359 SYYLLLLALATA
+1359 GYYLLLITLATM

>member
-41 GKSTLLGLIAGVRAI
+41 GKSTLLALIAGVRRI
-56 QHGELHVLGGDMRQP
+56 QSGELHVLGGDMRQP

-108 FGLPAGERRARIRRL
+108 FGLPARERRTRIQRL
-123 LDATGLA
+123 LEATGLA

-153 LVHSPD
+153 LVHAPD

-166 TTGVDPLSRRQFWAL
+166 TTGVDPLSRRQFRAL

-228 AGHADLEEAYIRLLP
+228 AGHANLEEAYIRLLP

-353 ELTVRQNLTLHAR
+353 ELTVRQNLALHAR
-366 LYRLGARG
+366 LYRLGARS
-374 KAAIRDALTQFD
+374 KAAIKEALEQFD
-386 LADVADVK
+386 LKDVADVK
-394 PAALPL
+394 PSALPL

-471 QGRVLAVGTPAEL
+471 QGRVLAIGTPAEL
-484 VAQYQAP
+484 VAQYHAP

-505 AAQKHASAGTEFLPA
+505 KAQKGKTE
-520 PTPTLPHGGG
+520 
-530 SLSVEESP
+530 
-538 AVAES
+538 
-543 PAITIDNTSAAAQ
+543 
-556 SPAVLPP
+556 LPP
-563 PSQRSAAGEGWG
+563 PPQRSAAGEGWG
-575 GGSAR
+575 GGSDRVSA
-580 IPASD
+580 PD
-585 VETSSD
+585 MKTSSD
-591 TTADESPTAPASP
+591 TAANESPTAPASP
-604 AILPPSPCGGGD
+604 AALPPSPCGGGD
-616 GGGVRPHTAD
+616 GGGVRPHTVD
-626 VHSSTDVGRPF
+626 TDSSTDVGRPF

-679 EEGAS
+679 EAGAS
-684 GSPNSDGEP
+684 GSSNSDSEP
-693 PAITIDNTPTA
+693 PAITIDHTPTA
-704 PASPAILP
+704 APSSAALPPSPCGGGDGGGVRPHTTDAETSFELPPPSQGAPAPAAGEGWGGGSELTTITDTDSSTDVDRPFMADIENIGYEYPTCDTALTTPPCEPPVTPPQLSRTTRELSQSPTGGGSLTVEESASAETSSSLPPPSPAADAGASCEGGSLPVGKDALDSSNNDAEPPAITIDHTPTAAPSSAALP

-719 AGEGWGGGSVRISS
+719 AGEGWGGGSARIPAS
-733 ADVETSS
+733 DVETLSD
-740 TTTANEPPTAAPSP
+740 TTAKASP
-754 TELPP
+754 
-759 PPVGEGW
+759 
-766 GGGSKK
+766 
-772 SSVASFM
+772 
-779 SAETASTTEEG
+779 
-790 LGGGSDRVSA
+790 
-800 TEAETTSQETPAE
+800 
-813 TTPRVPLVTPPQP
+813 
-826 SPTGGGGLT
+826 
-835 VEESASAKAAATLPP
+835 
-850 PQPSP
+850 
-855 AADAGASCEGGGYSA
+855 
-870 EELIAADEPPTTIS
+870 
-884 DTPTTAQT
+884 TPTTG
-892 PADLP
+892 L
-897 PPPQR
+897 
-902 SAAGEGRGGGS
+902 
-913 AHISTADVE
+913 
-922 TSSTTTAN
+922 
-930 EPPTVAQ
+930 
-937 SPTVLPPPPVG
+937 
-948 EGWGGGSKP
+948 
-957 TSVASFLN
+957 
-965 DAISVPETSSAEATA
+965 
-980 TLPPPPPSPAA
+980 
-991 DAGASCEG
+991 
-999 GSYSF
+999 

-1045 GVSFDVGNLAFA
+1045 GVSFDVGQLAFA
-1057 VRDRDQSAESR
+1057 VRDHDQSAESR
-1068 AIVEYFAGSSQFHPL
+1068 AITEYFSGSANFRAL
-1083 PPLTADADIDTALES
+1083 PPLATDADIDTALES
-1098 SSAKM
+1098 STAKM
-1103 IIDIPPSFG
+1103 VIDIPPGFG
-1112 RDLLRGA
+1112 RDLLRGN
-1119 RPEIGF
+1119 RPELGF

-1137 LTGYI
+1137 LNGYI
-1142 ASILGDY
+1142 MSILGDY

-1159 ALPPDAAQLVPRF
+1159 SLPPDAAQLVPRF

-1240 LSFLILYLMMR
+1240 TSFLILYLMMR

-1265 LSGTLLMCATT
+1265 ISGTFLMCCTT

-1349 ELMREHLILG
+1349 ELIREHLILG

>member
-20 DDLSLTL
+20 NDLSLTL

-41 GKSTLLGLIAGVRAI
+41 GKSTLLALIAGVRRI
-56 QHGELHVLGGDMRQP
+56 QSGELHVLGGDMRKP
-71 ADRLALSHR
+71 ADRQALSHR

-108 FGLPAGERRARIRRL
+108 FGLPARERRARIARL
-123 LDATGLA
+123 LEATGLA

-153 LVHSPD
+153 LVHAPD

-181 VRDLQRE
+181 VADLQRE

-228 AGHADLEEAYIRLLP
+228 AGHTNLEDAYIRLLP

-254 LTPFVPD
+254 LTPFVAD
-261 PSLPPAIEAHH
+261 PSLPPAIEAHG

-278 DFTSVDDVS
+278 DFTSVDNVS

-353 ELTVRQNLTLHAR
+353 ELTVRQNLALHAR
-366 LYRLGARG
+366 LYRLGARS

-394 PAALPL
+394 PSALPL

-505 AAQKHASAGTEFLPA
+505 AAQKEKAGEMATTAQSPAVLPPPLQRSAAGEGWGGGIVRISSADVETSSATTANEPPTATPSPTELPPPSQRSA
-520 PTPTLPHGGG
+520 AGEGWGGG
-530 SLSVEESP
+530 SKQSSAASFMSAETASTTEEGLEGGSEHAPTTNAGLHSDTESAPPQAVNPSLPRPSPTGGGGLTVEEGTSDSTISDNEP
-538 AVAES
+538 
-543 PAITIDNTSAAAQ
+543 PAITAGDTPTAAQSSTDLPPPQPSPAADASASCEGGGYTATESATANEPPAIIADDTPTAAQ
-556 SPAVLPP
+556 SPTVLPP

-580 IPASD
+580 I
-585 VETSSD
+585 
-591 TTADESPTAPASP
+591 
-604 AILPPSPCGGGD
+604 
-616 GGGVRPHTAD
+616 
-626 VHSSTDVGRPF
+626 
-637 MADIE
+637 
-642 NVGHKCPTYDTADET
+642 
-657 LTSVPRV
+657 
-664 TPPQP
+664 
-669 SPTGGGSLSV
+669 
-679 EEGAS
+679 
-684 GSPNSDGEP
+684 
-693 PAITIDNTPTA
+693 
-704 PASPAILP
+704 
-712 PPSQRSA
+712 
-719 AGEGWGGGSVRISS
+719 SS

-740 TTTANEPPTAAPSP
+740 ATTANEPPTAAPP
-754 TELPP
+754 PAELPP
-759 PPVGEGW
+759 PPVGEGG
-766 GGGSKK
+766 GGGSKQ
-772 SSVASFM
+772 SSAASFQ
-779 SAETASTTEEG
+779 S
-790 LGGGSDRVSA
+790 L
-800 TEAETTSQETPAE
+800 
-813 TTPRVPLVTPPQP
+813 
-826 SPTGGGGLT
+826 
-835 VEESASAKAAATLPP
+835 
-850 PQPSP
+850 
-855 AADAGASCEGGGYSA
+855 
-870 EELIAADEPPTTIS
+870 
-884 DTPTTAQT
+884 
-892 PADLP
+892 
-897 PPPQR
+897 
-902 SAAGEGRGGGS
+902 RG
-913 AHISTADVE
+913 
-922 TSSTTTAN
+922 
-930 EPPTVAQ
+930 
-937 SPTVLPPPPVG
+937 
-948 EGWGGGSKP
+948 
-957 TSVASFLN
+957 
-965 DAISVPETSSAEATA
+965 
-980 TLPPPPPSPAA
+980 
-991 DAGASCEG
+991 
-999 GSYSF
+999 
-1004 LPWLATIRT
+1004 WLATIRT

-1068 AIVEYFAGSSQFHPL
+1068 AITEYFSGSPHFREL
-1083 PPLTADADIDTALES
+1083 PPLAADADIDAALES

-1103 IIDIPPSFG
+1103 VIDIPPSFG
-1112 RDLLRGA
+1112 RDLLRGT

-1125 YLDGAESFNAAS
+1125 YLDGAESFNAS
-1137 LTGYI
+1137 NLTGYI

-1159 ALPPDAAQLVPRF
+1159 RLPPDAAQLVPRF

-1329 PSAWYANLTTGTFT
+1329 PSAWYANLTTGTFV

-1349 ELMREHLILG
+1349 DLVREHLILG

>member
-41 GKSTLLGLIAGVRAI
+41 GKSTLLALIAGVRRI
-56 QHGELHVLGGDMRQP
+56 QSGELHVLGGDMRKP
-71 ADRLALSHR
+71 ADRQALSHR

-108 FGLPAGERRARIRRL
+108 FGLPARERRARIARL
-123 LDATGLA
+123 LEATGLA

-153 LVHSPD
+153 LVHAPD

-181 VRDLQRE
+181 VADLQRE

-228 AGHADLEEAYIRLLP
+228 AGHTNLEDAYIRLLP

-261 PSLPPAIEAHH
+261 PRLPPAIEAHG

-278 DFTSVDDVS
+278 DFTSVDNVS

-366 LYRLGARG
+366 LYRLGARS

-394 PAALPL
+394 PSALPL

-530 SLSVEESP
+530 GLTVEEGTSDSTISDNEP
-538 AVAES
+538 
-543 PAITIDNTSAAAQ
+543 PAITAGDTPTAAQSSTDLPPPQPSPAADASASCEGGGYTATESATANEPPAIIADDTPTAAQ
-556 SPAVLPP
+556 SPTVLLP

-580 IPASD
+580 ISSAD
-585 VETSSD
+585 VETSSA
-591 TTADESPTAPASP
+591 TTANEPPTAAQSPT
-604 AILPPSPCGGGD
+604 
-616 GGGVRPHTAD
+616 V
-626 VHSSTDVGRPF
+626 
-637 MADIE
+637 
-642 NVGHKCPTYDTADET
+642 
-657 LTSVPRV
+657 
-664 TPPQP
+664 Q
-669 SPTGGGSLSV
+669 
-679 EEGAS
+679 
-684 GSPNSDGEP
+684 
-693 PAITIDNTPTA
+693 
-704 PASPAILP
+704 P

-719 AGEGWGGGSVRISS
+719 AGEGWGGSSARISS

-740 TTTANEPPTAAPSP
+740 ATTANEPPTAAPSP
-754 TELPP
+754 AELPP
-759 PPVGEGW
+759 PPVGEG
-766 GGGSKK
+766 G
-772 SSVASFM
+772 
-779 SAETASTTEEG
+779 
-790 LGGGSDRVSA
+790 
-800 TEAETTSQETPAE
+800 
-813 TTPRVPLVTPPQP
+813 
-826 SPTGGGGLT
+826 
-835 VEESASAKAAATLPP
+835 
-850 PQPSP
+850 
-855 AADAGASCEGGGYSA
+855 
-870 EELIAADEPPTTIS
+870 
-884 DTPTTAQT
+884 
-892 PADLP
+892 
-897 PPPQR
+897 
-902 SAAGEGRGGGS
+902 
-913 AHISTADVE
+913 
-922 TSSTTTAN
+922 
-930 EPPTVAQ
+930 
-937 SPTVLPPPPVG
+937 
-948 EGWGGGSKP
+948 GGGSKP
-957 TSVASFLN
+957 SHAASPL
-965 DAISVPETSSAEATA
+965 T
-980 TLPPPPPSPAA
+980 
-991 DAGASCEG
+991 
-999 GSYSF
+999 
-1004 LPWLATIRT
+1004 WLATIRT
-1013 FAIREGKELLRDHVR
+1013 IAIREGKELLRDHVR

-1068 AIVEYFAGSSQFHPL
+1068 AIVEYFAGSRQFHPL
-1083 PPLTADADIDTALES
+1083 PPLSADADIDAALES
-1098 SSAKM
+1098 STAKM
-1103 IIDIPPSFG
+1103 VIDIPPSFG
-1112 RDLLRGA
+1112 RDLLRGE

-1159 ALPPDAAQLVPRF
+1159 ALPPDAARMVPRY

-1240 LSFLILYLMMR
+1240 TSFLILYLMMR

-1265 LSGTLLMCATT
+1265 ISGTFLMCCTT

-1359 SYYLLLLALATA
+1359 SYYLLLLALATL

>member
-1 MTALTIS
+1 MTALTIE

-41 GKSTLLGLIAGVRAI
+41 GKSTLLALIAGVRRI
-56 QHGELHVLGGDMRQP
+56 QSGELHVLGGDMRKP

-108 FGLPAGERRARIRRL
+108 FGLPARERRARIARL
-123 LDATGLA
+123 LEATGLA

-153 LVHSPD
+153 LVHAPD

-181 VRDLQRE
+181 VADLQRE

-208 QLWAMDAG
+208 QLWAMDTG

-228 AGHADLEEAYIRLLP
+228 AGHANLEEAYIRLLP

-254 LTPFVPD
+254 LTPFVAD
-261 PSLPPAIEAHH
+261 PSLPPAIEAHG

-278 DFTSVDDVS
+278 DFTSVDNVS

-329 PVDAGS
+329 PVNAGS

-353 ELTVRQNLTLHAR
+353 ELTVRQNLALHAR
-366 LYRLGARG
+366 LYRLGARS

-394 PAALPL
+394 PSALPL

-505 AAQKHASAGTEFLPA
+505 AAQKEKAGEMATTA
-520 PTPTLPHGGG
+520 PSPT
-530 SLSVEESP
+530 V
-538 AVAES
+538 
-543 PAITIDNTSAAAQ
+543 Q
-556 SPAVLPP
+556 PP

-580 IPASD
+580 I
-585 VETSSD
+585 
-591 TTADESPTAPASP
+591 
-604 AILPPSPCGGGD
+604 
-616 GGGVRPHTAD
+616 
-626 VHSSTDVGRPF
+626 
-637 MADIE
+637 
-642 NVGHKCPTYDTADET
+642 
-657 LTSVPRV
+657 
-664 TPPQP
+664 
-669 SPTGGGSLSV
+669 
-679 EEGAS
+679 
-684 GSPNSDGEP
+684 
-693 PAITIDNTPTA
+693 
-704 PASPAILP
+704 
-712 PPSQRSA
+712 
-719 AGEGWGGGSVRISS
+719 SS

-740 TTTANEPPTAAPSP
+740 ATTANEPPTAAQSP

-759 PPVGEGW
+759 PPVGEGG
-766 GGGSKK
+766 GGGSKQ
-772 SSVASFM
+772 SSAASFQ
-779 SAETASTTEEG
+779 S
-790 LGGGSDRVSA
+790 L
-800 TEAETTSQETPAE
+800 
-813 TTPRVPLVTPPQP
+813 
-826 SPTGGGGLT
+826 
-835 VEESASAKAAATLPP
+835 
-850 PQPSP
+850 
-855 AADAGASCEGGGYSA
+855 
-870 EELIAADEPPTTIS
+870 
-884 DTPTTAQT
+884 
-892 PADLP
+892 
-897 PPPQR
+897 
-902 SAAGEGRGGGS
+902 RG
-913 AHISTADVE
+913 
-922 TSSTTTAN
+922 
-930 EPPTVAQ
+930 
-937 SPTVLPPPPVG
+937 
-948 EGWGGGSKP
+948 
-957 TSVASFLN
+957 
-965 DAISVPETSSAEATA
+965 
-980 TLPPPPPSPAA
+980 
-991 DAGASCEG
+991 
-999 GSYSF
+999 
-1004 LPWLATIRT
+1004 WLATIRT

-1068 AIVEYFAGSSQFHPL
+1068 AITEYFSGSPHFRELSPL
-1083 PPLTADADIDTALES
+1083 AADADIDAALES
-1098 SSAKM
+1098 SAAKM

-1125 YLDGAESFNAAS
+1125 YLDGAESFNAAN

-1149 ARDQARAHGI
+1149 ARDQAHAHGI
-1159 ALPPDAAQLVPRF
+1159 RLPPDAAQLVPRF

-1265 LSGTLLMCATT
+1265 LTGTLLMCATT

-1349 ELMREHLILG
+1349 ELIREHLILG

>member
-41 GKSTLLGLIAGVRAI
+41 GKSTLLALIAGVRRI
-56 QHGELHVLGGDMRQP
+56 QSGELHVLGGDMRKP
-71 ADRLALSHR
+71 ADRQALSHR

-108 FGLPAGERRARIRRL
+108 FGLPARERRARIARL
-123 LDATGLA
+123 LEATGLA

-153 LVHSPD
+153 LVHAPD

-181 VRDLQRE
+181 VADLQRE

-216 KLLVNAPTREVM
+216 KLLVNSPTREVM
-228 AGHADLEEAYIRLLP
+228 AGHANLEEAYIRLLP

-254 LTPFVPD
+254 LTPFVAD

-278 DFTSVDDVS
+278 DFTSVDNVS

-353 ELTVRQNLTLHAR
+353 ELTVRQNLALHAR
-366 LYRLGARG
+366 LYRLGARS

-530 SLSVEESP
+530 GLTVEEGTSDSTISDNEP
-538 AVAES
+538 
-543 PAITIDNTSAAAQ
+543 PAITAGDTPTAAQSSTDLPPPQPSPAADASASCEGGGYTATESATANEPPAIIADDTPTAAQ
-556 SPAVLPP
+556 SPTVLPP

-580 IPASD
+580 I
-585 VETSSD
+585 
-591 TTADESPTAPASP
+591 
-604 AILPPSPCGGGD
+604 
-616 GGGVRPHTAD
+616 
-626 VHSSTDVGRPF
+626 
-637 MADIE
+637 
-642 NVGHKCPTYDTADET
+642 
-657 LTSVPRV
+657 
-664 TPPQP
+664 
-669 SPTGGGSLSV
+669 
-679 EEGAS
+679 
-684 GSPNSDGEP
+684 
-693 PAITIDNTPTA
+693 
-704 PASPAILP
+704 
-712 PPSQRSA
+712 
-719 AGEGWGGGSVRISS
+719 SS

-740 TTTANEPPTAAPSP
+740 ATTANEPPTAAPSP
-754 TELPP
+754 AELPP
-759 PPVGEGW
+759 PPVGEGG
-766 GGGSKK
+766 GGGSKQ
-772 SSVASFM
+772 SSAASFQ
-779 SAETASTTEEG
+779 S
-790 LGGGSDRVSA
+790 L
-800 TEAETTSQETPAE
+800 
-813 TTPRVPLVTPPQP
+813 
-826 SPTGGGGLT
+826 
-835 VEESASAKAAATLPP
+835 
-850 PQPSP
+850 
-855 AADAGASCEGGGYSA
+855 
-870 EELIAADEPPTTIS
+870 
-884 DTPTTAQT
+884 
-892 PADLP
+892 
-897 PPPQR
+897 
-902 SAAGEGRGGGS
+902 RG
-913 AHISTADVE
+913 
-922 TSSTTTAN
+922 
-930 EPPTVAQ
+930 
-937 SPTVLPPPPVG
+937 
-948 EGWGGGSKP
+948 
-957 TSVASFLN
+957 
-965 DAISVPETSSAEATA
+965 
-980 TLPPPPPSPAA
+980 
-991 DAGASCEG
+991 
-999 GSYSF
+999 
-1004 LPWLATIRT
+1004 WLATIRT

-1318 QGGAYIMGKIL
+1318 QGGAWIMGKIL
-1329 PSAWYANLTTGTFT
+1329 PSAWYANLTTGTFV

-1349 ELMREHLILG
+1349 ELIREHLILG

>member
-20 DDLSLTL
+20 NDLSLTL

-41 GKSTLLGLIAGVRAI
+41 GKSTLLALIAGVRRI
-56 QHGELHVLGGDMRQP
+56 QSGELHVLGGDMRKP
-71 ADRLALSHR
+71 ADRQALSHR

-108 FGLPAGERRARIRRL
+108 FGLPARERRARIARL
-123 LDATGLA
+123 LEATGLA

-153 LVHSPD
+153 LVHAPD

-181 VRDLQRE
+181 VADLQRE

-228 AGHADLEEAYIRLLP
+228 AGHTNLEDAYIRLLP

-261 PSLPPAIEAHH
+261 PRLPPAIEAHG

-278 DFTSVDDVS
+278 DFTSVDNVS

-353 ELTVRQNLTLHAR
+353 ELTVRQNLALHAR

-374 KAAIRDALTQFD
+374 KAAIADALTQFD

-394 PAALPL
+394 PSALPL

-505 AAQKHASAGTEFLPA
+505 AAQKEKAGE
-520 PTPTLPHGGG
+520 TPT
-530 SLSVEESP
+530 
-538 AVAES
+538 
-543 PAITIDNTSAAAQ
+543 AAQ
-556 SPAVLPP
+556 SLAVLPP
-563 PSQRSAAGEGWG
+563 P
-575 GGSAR
+575 
-580 IPASD
+580 
-585 VETSSD
+585 
-591 TTADESPTAPASP
+591 
-604 AILPPSPCGGGD
+604 L
-616 GGGVRPHTAD
+616 
-626 VHSSTDVGRPF
+626 
-637 MADIE
+637 
-642 NVGHKCPTYDTADET
+642 
-657 LTSVPRV
+657 
-664 TPPQP
+664 
-669 SPTGGGSLSV
+669 
-679 EEGAS
+679 
-684 GSPNSDGEP
+684 
-693 PAITIDNTPTA
+693 
-704 PASPAILP
+704 
-712 PPSQRSA
+712 QRSA
-719 AGEGWGGGSVRISS
+719 AGEGWGGGSVRTSS

-740 TTTANEPPTAAPSP
+740 ATTANEPPTAAPSP

-759 PPVGEGW
+759 PPVGEGG

-790 LGGGSDRVSA
+790 LGGGSEHAPTTNAGLHSDTESA
-800 TEAETTSQETPAE
+800 
-813 TTPRVPLVTPPQP
+813 PPQAVNPSLPPPRP
-826 SPTGGGGLT
+826 SPTGGGGFT
-835 VEESASAKAAATLPP
+835 VEESASAEAAATLPP

-855 AADAGASCEGGGYSA
+855 AADASASCEGGGYTATESA
-870 EELIAADEPPTTIS
+870 
-884 DTPTTAQT
+884 
-892 PADLP
+892 
-897 PPPQR
+897 
-902 SAAGEGRGGGS
+902 
-913 AHISTADVE
+913 
-922 TSSTTTAN
+922 TAN
-930 EPPTVAQ
+930 EPPAIIADDTPTAAQ
-937 SPTVLPPPPVG
+937 SPTVLPPPSQRSAAGEGWEGGSARISSADVETSSATTANEPPTAAQSPTVQPPPSQRSAAG
-948 EGWGGGSKP
+948 EGWGGGS
-957 TSVASFLN
+957 AR
-965 DAISVPETSSAEATA
+965 ISSADVETSSATTA
-980 TLPPPPPSPAA
+980 NEPPTAAPSPAELPPPPV
-991 DAGASCEG
+991 GEG
-999 GSYSF
+999 GGGGSKQSSTASF
-1004 LPWLATIRT
+1004 QSLRGWLATIRT

-1068 AIVEYFAGSSQFHPL
+1068 AIVEYFAGSCQFNQL
-1083 PPLTADADIDTALES
+1083 PPLAADADIDAALES

-1103 IIDIPPSFG
+1103 VIDIPPAFG

-1125 YLDGAESFNAAS
+1125 YLDGAESFNAS
-1137 LTGYI
+1137 NLTGYI

-1149 ARDQARAHGI
+1149 ARDQAHAHGI
-1159 ALPPDAAQLVPRF
+1159 RLPPDAAQLVPRF

-1187 VLMLA
+1187 ILMLA

-1265 LSGTLLMCATT
+1265 LTGTLLMCATT

-1329 PSAWYANLTTGTFT
+1329 PSAWYANLTTGTFV

-1349 ELMREHLILG
+1349 DLVREHFILG
-1359 SYYLLLLALATA
+1359 GYYLIILTLAVL

>member
-20 DDLSLTL
+20 NDLSLTL

-41 GKSTLLGLIAGVRAI
+41 GKSTLLALIAGVRRI
-56 QHGELHVLGGDMRQP
+56 QSGELHVLGGDMRKP
-71 ADRLALSHR
+71 ADRQALSHR

-108 FGLPAGERRARIRRL
+108 FGLPARERRARIARL
-123 LDATGLA
+123 LEATGLA

-153 LVHSPD
+153 LVHAPD

-181 VRDLQRE
+181 VADLQRE

-228 AGHADLEEAYIRLLP
+228 AGHTNLEAAYIRLLP

-261 PSLPPAIEAHH
+261 PRLPPAIEAHG

-278 DFTSVDDVS
+278 DFTSVDNVS

-353 ELTVRQNLTLHAR
+353 ELTVRQNLALHAR
-366 LYRLGARG
+366 LYRLGARS

-505 AAQKHASAGTEFLPA
+505 AAQKEKAGEMAT
-520 PTPTLPHGGG
+520 T
-530 SLSVEESP
+530 
-538 AVAES
+538 
-543 PAITIDNTSAAAQ
+543 AQ

-563 PSQRSAAGEGWG
+563 LPVGEGWG
-575 GGSAR
+575 GSSA
-580 IPASD
+580 
-585 VETSSD
+585 
-591 TTADESPTAPASP
+591 
-604 AILPPSPCGGGD
+604 
-616 GGGVRPHTAD
+616 
-626 VHSSTDVGRPF
+626 
-637 MADIE
+637 
-642 NVGHKCPTYDTADET
+642 
-657 LTSVPRV
+657 
-664 TPPQP
+664 
-669 SPTGGGSLSV
+669 
-679 EEGAS
+679 
-684 GSPNSDGEP
+684 
-693 PAITIDNTPTA
+693 
-704 PASPAILP
+704 
-712 PPSQRSA
+712 
-719 AGEGWGGGSVRISS
+719 RISS

-740 TTTANEPPTAAPSP
+740 ATTANEPPTAAPSP
-754 TELPP
+754 AELPP
-759 PPVGEGW
+759 PPVGEG
-766 GGGSKK
+766 G
-772 SSVASFM
+772 
-779 SAETASTTEEG
+779 
-790 LGGGSDRVSA
+790 
-800 TEAETTSQETPAE
+800 
-813 TTPRVPLVTPPQP
+813 
-826 SPTGGGGLT
+826 
-835 VEESASAKAAATLPP
+835 
-850 PQPSP
+850 
-855 AADAGASCEGGGYSA
+855 
-870 EELIAADEPPTTIS
+870 
-884 DTPTTAQT
+884 
-892 PADLP
+892 
-897 PPPQR
+897 
-902 SAAGEGRGGGS
+902 
-913 AHISTADVE
+913 
-922 TSSTTTAN
+922 
-930 EPPTVAQ
+930 
-937 SPTVLPPPPVG
+937 
-948 EGWGGGSKP
+948 GGGSKP
-957 TSVASFLN
+957 TSAASLN
-965 DAISVPETSSAEATA
+965 SDNNAPTT
-980 TLPPPPPSPAA
+980 
-991 DAGASCEG
+991 G
-999 GSYSF
+999 F

-1068 AIVEYFAGSSQFHPL
+1068 AIVEYFAGSSQFHQL
-1083 PPLTADADIDTALES
+1083 PPLAADADIDAALES
-1098 SSAKM
+1098 SAAKM
-1103 IIDIPPSFG
+1103 IIDIPPAFG

-1149 ARDQARAHGI
+1149 ARDQAHAHGI
-1159 ALPPDAAQLVPRF
+1159 RLPPDAAQLVPRF

-1265 LSGTLLMCATT
+1265 LTGTLLMCATT

-1329 PSAWYANLTTGTFT
+1329 PSAWYANLTTGTFV

-1349 ELMREHLILG
+1349 DLVREHLILG

>member
-41 GKSTLLGLIAGVRAI
+41 GKSTLLALIAGVRHI
-56 QHGELHVLGGDMRQP
+56 QSGELHVLGGDMRKP
-71 ADRLALSHR
+71 ADRQALSHR

-108 FGLPAGERRARIRRL
+108 FGLPARERRARIARL
-123 LDATGLA
+123 LEATGLA

-153 LVHSPD
+153 LVHAPD

-181 VRDLQRE
+181 VADLQRE

-228 AGHADLEEAYIRLLP
+228 AGHANLEDAYIRLLP

-254 LTPFVPD
+254 LTPFVAD
-261 PSLPPAIEAHH
+261 PSLPPAIEAHG

-278 DFTSVDDVS
+278 DFTSVDNVS

-353 ELTVRQNLTLHAR
+353 ELTVRQNLALHAR
-366 LYRLGARG
+366 LYRLGARS

-505 AAQKHASAGTEFLPA
+505 AAQKEKAGE
-520 PTPTLPHGGG
+520 TPTAAPSPAVLPPPLQRSAAGEGWGGG
-530 SLSVEESP
+530 SVCTSSADVE
-538 AVAES
+538 
-543 PAITIDNTSAAAQ
+543 TSSATTANEPPTAAQ
-556 SPAVLPP
+556 SPTVLPP

-575 GGSAR
+575 GGS
-580 IPASD
+580 
-585 VETSSD
+585 VCT
-591 TTADESPTAPASP
+591 
-604 AILPPSPCGGGD
+604 
-616 GGGVRPHTAD
+616 
-626 VHSSTDVGRPF
+626 
-637 MADIE
+637 
-642 NVGHKCPTYDTADET
+642 
-657 LTSVPRV
+657 
-664 TPPQP
+664 
-669 SPTGGGSLSV
+669 
-679 EEGAS
+679 
-684 GSPNSDGEP
+684 
-693 PAITIDNTPTA
+693 
-704 PASPAILP
+704 
-712 PPSQRSA
+712 
-719 AGEGWGGGSVRISS
+719 SS

-740 TTTANEPPTAAPSP
+740 ATTANEPPTAAPSP
-754 TELPP
+754 AELPP
-759 PPVGEGW
+759 PPVGEGG
-766 GGGSKK
+766 GGGSKQ
-772 SSVASFM
+772 SSAASFQ
-779 SAETASTTEEG
+779 S
-790 LGGGSDRVSA
+790 L
-800 TEAETTSQETPAE
+800 
-813 TTPRVPLVTPPQP
+813 
-826 SPTGGGGLT
+826 
-835 VEESASAKAAATLPP
+835 
-850 PQPSP
+850 
-855 AADAGASCEGGGYSA
+855 
-870 EELIAADEPPTTIS
+870 
-884 DTPTTAQT
+884 
-892 PADLP
+892 
-897 PPPQR
+897 
-902 SAAGEGRGGGS
+902 RG
-913 AHISTADVE
+913 
-922 TSSTTTAN
+922 
-930 EPPTVAQ
+930 
-937 SPTVLPPPPVG
+937 
-948 EGWGGGSKP
+948 
-957 TSVASFLN
+957 
-965 DAISVPETSSAEATA
+965 
-980 TLPPPPPSPAA
+980 
-991 DAGASCEG
+991 
-999 GSYSF
+999 
-1004 LPWLATIRT
+1004 WLATIRT

-1068 AIVEYFAGSSQFHPL
+1068 AIVEYFAGSSQFHQL
-1083 PPLTADADIDTALES
+1083 PPLTADADIDAALES

-1103 IIDIPPSFG
+1103 IIDIPPAFG

-1125 YLDGAESFNAAS
+1125 YLDGAESFNAS
-1137 LTGYI
+1137 NLTGYI

-1149 ARDQARAHGI
+1149 ARDQAHAHGI
-1159 ALPPDAAQLVPRF
+1159 RLPPDAAQLVPRF

-1265 LSGTLLMCATT
+1265 LTGTLLMCATT

-1329 PSAWYANLTTGTFT
+1329 PSAWYANLTTGTFV
-1343 KGLGYP
+1343 KGLGY
-1349 ELMREHLILG
+1349 LDLVREHLILG
-1359 SYYLLLLALATA
+1359 GYYLIILTLAVL

>member
-41 GKSTLLGLIAGVRAI
+41 GKSTLLALIAGVRRI
-56 QHGELHVLGGDMRQP
+56 QSGELHMLGGDMRKP
-71 ADRLALSHR
+71 ADRQALSHR

-108 FGLPAGERRARIRRL
+108 FGLPARERRARIARL
-123 LDATGLA
+123 LEATGLA

-153 LVHSPD
+153 LVHAPD

-181 VRDLQRE
+181 VADLQRE

-228 AGHADLEEAYIRLLP
+228 AGHTNLEDAYIRLLP

-261 PSLPPAIEAHH
+261 PRLPPAIEAHG

-278 DFTSVDDVS
+278 DFTSVDNVS

-353 ELTVRQNLTLHAR
+353 ELTVRQNLALHAR
-366 LYRLGARG
+366 LYRLGARS

-394 PAALPL
+394 PSALPL

-505 AAQKHASAGTEFLPA
+505 AAQKEKAGE
-520 PTPTLPHGGG
+520 TPT
-530 SLSVEESP
+530 
-538 AVAES
+538 
-543 PAITIDNTSAAAQ
+543 AAQ

-563 PSQRSAAGEGWG
+563 P
-575 GGSAR
+575 
-580 IPASD
+580 
-585 VETSSD
+585 
-591 TTADESPTAPASP
+591 
-604 AILPPSPCGGGD
+604 L
-616 GGGVRPHTAD
+616 
-626 VHSSTDVGRPF
+626 
-637 MADIE
+637 
-642 NVGHKCPTYDTADET
+642 
-657 LTSVPRV
+657 
-664 TPPQP
+664 
-669 SPTGGGSLSV
+669 
-679 EEGAS
+679 
-684 GSPNSDGEP
+684 
-693 PAITIDNTPTA
+693 
-704 PASPAILP
+704 
-712 PPSQRSA
+712 QRSA
-719 AGEGWGGGSVRISS
+719 AGEGWGGGSVRTSS

-740 TTTANEPPTAAPSP
+740 ATTANEPPTAAPP
-754 TELPP
+754 PAELPP
-759 PPVGEGW
+759 PPVGEGG
-766 GGGSKK
+766 GGGSKQ
-772 SSVASFM
+772 SSAASFQ
-779 SAETASTTEEG
+779 S
-790 LGGGSDRVSA
+790 L
-800 TEAETTSQETPAE
+800 
-813 TTPRVPLVTPPQP
+813 
-826 SPTGGGGLT
+826 
-835 VEESASAKAAATLPP
+835 
-850 PQPSP
+850 
-855 AADAGASCEGGGYSA
+855 
-870 EELIAADEPPTTIS
+870 
-884 DTPTTAQT
+884 
-892 PADLP
+892 
-897 PPPQR
+897 
-902 SAAGEGRGGGS
+902 RG
-913 AHISTADVE
+913 
-922 TSSTTTAN
+922 
-930 EPPTVAQ
+930 
-937 SPTVLPPPPVG
+937 
-948 EGWGGGSKP
+948 
-957 TSVASFLN
+957 
-965 DAISVPETSSAEATA
+965 
-980 TLPPPPPSPAA
+980 
-991 DAGASCEG
+991 
-999 GSYSF
+999 
-1004 LPWLATIRT
+1004 WLATIRT

-1068 AIVEYFAGSSQFHPL
+1068 AIVEYFAGSSQFHQL
-1083 PPLTADADIDTALES
+1083 PPLAADADIDTALES
-1098 SSAKM
+1098 SAAKM

-1125 YLDGAESFNAAS
+1125 YLDGAESFNAS
-1137 LTGYI
+1137 NLTGYI

-1149 ARDQARAHGI
+1149 ARDQAHAHGI
-1159 ALPPDAAQLVPRF
+1159 RLPPDAAQLVPRF

-1318 QGGAYIMGKIL
+1318 QGGG
-1329 PSAWYANLTTGTFT
+1329 
-1343 KGLGYP
+1343 
-1349 ELMREHLILG
+1349 
-1359 SYYLLLLALATA
+1359 
-1371 NLKKQER
+1371 

>member
-20 DDLSLTL
+20 NDLSLTL

-41 GKSTLLGLIAGVRAI
+41 GKSTLLALIAGVRRI
-56 QHGELHVLGGDMRQP
+56 QSGELHVLGGDMRKP
-71 ADRLALSHR
+71 ADRQALSHR

-108 FGLPAGERRARIRRL
+108 FGLPARERRARIARL
-123 LDATGLA
+123 LEATGLA

-153 LVHSPD
+153 LVHAPD

-181 VRDLQRE
+181 VADLQRE

-216 KLLVNAPTREVM
+216 KLLVNAPTHEVM
-228 AGHADLEEAYIRLLP
+228 AGHTNLEDAYIRLLP

-261 PSLPPAIEAHH
+261 PRLPPAIEAHG

-278 DFTSVDDVS
+278 DFTSVDNVS

-353 ELTVRQNLTLHAR
+353 ELTVRQNLALHAR

-374 KAAIRDALTQFD
+374 KAAIKEALEQFD
-386 LADVADVK
+386 LVDVADTK

-530 SLSVEESP
+530 GLTVEEGTSDSTISDNEP
-538 AVAES
+538 
-543 PAITIDNTSAAAQ
+543 PAITAGDTPTAAQ
-556 SPAVLPP
+556 SSTDLPPPQPSPAADASASCEGGGYTATESATANEPPAIIADDTPAAAPSPTVLPP

-580 IPASD
+580 I
-585 VETSSD
+585 
-591 TTADESPTAPASP
+591 
-604 AILPPSPCGGGD
+604 
-616 GGGVRPHTAD
+616 
-626 VHSSTDVGRPF
+626 
-637 MADIE
+637 
-642 NVGHKCPTYDTADET
+642 
-657 LTSVPRV
+657 
-664 TPPQP
+664 
-669 SPTGGGSLSV
+669 
-679 EEGAS
+679 
-684 GSPNSDGEP
+684 
-693 PAITIDNTPTA
+693 
-704 PASPAILP
+704 
-712 PPSQRSA
+712 
-719 AGEGWGGGSVRISS
+719 SS

-740 TTTANEPPTAAPSP
+740 ATTANELPTAAPSP
-754 TELPP
+754 AELPP
-759 PPVGEGW
+759 PPVGEGG
-766 GGGSKK
+766 GGGSKQ
-772 SSVASFM
+772 SSAASFQ
-779 SAETASTTEEG
+779 S
-790 LGGGSDRVSA
+790 L
-800 TEAETTSQETPAE
+800 
-813 TTPRVPLVTPPQP
+813 
-826 SPTGGGGLT
+826 
-835 VEESASAKAAATLPP
+835 
-850 PQPSP
+850 
-855 AADAGASCEGGGYSA
+855 
-870 EELIAADEPPTTIS
+870 
-884 DTPTTAQT
+884 
-892 PADLP
+892 
-897 PPPQR
+897 
-902 SAAGEGRGGGS
+902 RG
-913 AHISTADVE
+913 
-922 TSSTTTAN
+922 
-930 EPPTVAQ
+930 
-937 SPTVLPPPPVG
+937 
-948 EGWGGGSKP
+948 
-957 TSVASFLN
+957 
-965 DAISVPETSSAEATA
+965 
-980 TLPPPPPSPAA
+980 
-991 DAGASCEG
+991 
-999 GSYSF
+999 
-1004 LPWLATIRT
+1004 WLATIRT

-1068 AIVEYFAGSSQFHPL
+1068 AIVEYFAGSSQFHQL

-1103 IIDIPPSFG
+1103 VIDIPPAFG
-1112 RDLLRGA
+1112 RDLLRGT

-1125 YLDGAESFNAAS
+1125 YLDGAESFNAS
-1137 LTGYI
+1137 NLTGYI

-1149 ARDQARAHGI
+1149 ARDQAHAHGI
-1159 ALPPDAAQLVPRF
+1159 RLPPDAAQLVPRF

-1265 LSGTLLMCATT
+1265 LTGTLLMCATT

-1329 PSAWYANLTTGTFT
+1329 PSAWYANLTTGTFV

-1349 ELMREHLILG
+1349 DLVREHFILG
-1359 SYYLLLLALATA
+1359 GYYLIILTLAVL

>member
-41 GKSTLLGLIAGVRAI
+41 GKSTLLALIAGVRRI
-56 QHGELHVLGGDMRQP
+56 QSGELHVLGGDMRKP
-71 ADRLALSHR
+71 ADRQALSHR

-108 FGLPAGERRARIRRL
+108 FGLPARERRARIARL
-123 LDATGLA
+123 LEATGLA
-130 PFPDRATG
+130 PFPDRTTG

-153 LVHSPD
+153 LVHAPD

-181 VRDLQRE
+181 VADLQRE

-228 AGHADLEEAYIRLLP
+228 AGHTNLEDAYIRLLP

-261 PSLPPAIEAHH
+261 PRLPPAIEAHG

-278 DFTSVDDVS
+278 DFTSVDNVS

-353 ELTVRQNLTLHAR
+353 ELTVRQNLALHAR
-366 LYRLGARG
+366 LYRLGARS

-505 AAQKHASAGTEFLPA
+505 AAHKHASAGTEFLPA

-530 SLSVEESP
+530 GLTVEEGTSD
-538 AVAES
+538 S
-543 PAITIDNTSAAAQ
+543 TISDNEPPTIIASDTPTAAQ
-556 SPAVLPP
+556 S
-563 PSQRSAAGEGWG
+563 
-575 GGSAR
+575 
-580 IPASD
+580 
-585 VETSSD
+585 
-591 TTADESPTAPASP
+591 
-604 AILPPSPCGGGD
+604 
-616 GGGVRPHTAD
+616 
-626 VHSSTDVGRPF
+626 STDLP
-637 MADIE
+637 
-642 NVGHKCPTYDTADET
+642 
-657 LTSVPRV
+657 
-664 TPPQP
+664 PPQP
-669 SPTGGGSLSV
+669 SPAADASASCEGGGYTATES
-679 EEGAS
+679 ATA
-684 GSPNSDGEP
+684 NEP
-693 PAITIDNTPTA
+693 PAIIADNTPTA
-704 PASPAILP
+704 AQSPTDLPPPQPSPAADASASCEGGGYTATESATANEPPAIIADDTPTAAQSPTVQP

-719 AGEGWGGGSVRISS
+719 AGEGWGGGSVRTSS

-740 TTTANEPPTAAPSP
+740 ATTANEPPTAAPSP
-754 TELPP
+754 AELPP
-759 PPVGEGW
+759 PPVGEGG
-766 GGGSKK
+766 GGGSKQ
-772 SSVASFM
+772 SSAASFQ
-779 SAETASTTEEG
+779 S
-790 LGGGSDRVSA
+790 L
-800 TEAETTSQETPAE
+800 
-813 TTPRVPLVTPPQP
+813 
-826 SPTGGGGLT
+826 
-835 VEESASAKAAATLPP
+835 
-850 PQPSP
+850 
-855 AADAGASCEGGGYSA
+855 
-870 EELIAADEPPTTIS
+870 
-884 DTPTTAQT
+884 
-892 PADLP
+892 
-897 PPPQR
+897 
-902 SAAGEGRGGGS
+902 RG
-913 AHISTADVE
+913 
-922 TSSTTTAN
+922 
-930 EPPTVAQ
+930 
-937 SPTVLPPPPVG
+937 
-948 EGWGGGSKP
+948 
-957 TSVASFLN
+957 
-965 DAISVPETSSAEATA
+965 
-980 TLPPPPPSPAA
+980 
-991 DAGASCEG
+991 
-999 GSYSF
+999 
-1004 LPWLATIRT
+1004 WLATIRT

-1068 AIVEYFAGSSQFHPL
+1068 AITEYFSGSPHFREL
-1083 PPLTADADIDTALES
+1083 PPLAADADIDAALES

-1103 IIDIPPSFG
+1103 VIDIPPAFG
-1112 RDLLRGA
+1112 RDLLRGT

-1125 YLDGAESFNAAS
+1125 YLDGAESFNAS
-1137 LTGYI
+1137 NLTGYI

-1149 ARDQARAHGI
+1149 ARDQAHAHGI
-1159 ALPPDAAQLVPRF
+1159 RLPPDAAQLVPRF

-1265 LSGTLLMCATT
+1265 LTGTLLMCATT

-1329 PSAWYANLTTGTFT
+1329 PSAWYANLTTGTFV

-1349 ELMREHLILG
+1349 DLVREHFILG
-1359 SYYLLLLALATA
+1359 GYYLIILTLAVL

>member
-41 GKSTLLGLIAGVRAI
+41 GKSTLLALIAGVRRI
-56 QHGELHVLGGDMRQP
+56 QSGELHVLGGDMRKP
-71 ADRLALSHR
+71 ADRQALSHR

-108 FGLPAGERRARIRRL
+108 FGLPARERRARIARL
-123 LDATGLA
+123 LEATGLA

-153 LVHSPD
+153 LVHAPD

-181 VRDLQRE
+181 VADLQRE

-228 AGHADLEEAYIRLLP
+228 AGHTNLEDAYIRLLP

-261 PSLPPAIEAHH
+261 PRLPPAIEAHG

-278 DFTSVDDVS
+278 DFTSVDNVN

-366 LYRLGARG
+366 LYRLGARS

-394 PAALPL
+394 PSALPL

-530 SLSVEESP
+530 GLTVEEGTSDSTISDNEP
-538 AVAES
+538 
-543 PAITIDNTSAAAQ
+543 PAITAGDTPTAAQSSTDLPPPQPSPAADASASCEGGGYTATESATANEPPAIIADDTPTAAQ
-556 SPAVLPP
+556 SPTVQPP

-580 IPASD
+580 ISSAD
-585 VETSSD
+585 VETSSA
-591 TTADESPTAPASP
+591 TTANEPPTAAQSPT
-604 AILPPSPCGGGD
+604 
-616 GGGVRPHTAD
+616 V
-626 VHSSTDVGRPF
+626 
-637 MADIE
+637 
-642 NVGHKCPTYDTADET
+642 
-657 LTSVPRV
+657 
-664 TPPQP
+664 Q
-669 SPTGGGSLSV
+669 
-679 EEGAS
+679 
-684 GSPNSDGEP
+684 
-693 PAITIDNTPTA
+693 
-704 PASPAILP
+704 P

-719 AGEGWGGGSVRISS
+719 AGEGWGGGSARISS

-740 TTTANEPPTAAPSP
+740 ATTANEPPTAAPSP
-754 TELPP
+754 AELPP
-759 PPVGEGW
+759 PPVGEG
-766 GGGSKK
+766 G
-772 SSVASFM
+772 
-779 SAETASTTEEG
+779 
-790 LGGGSDRVSA
+790 
-800 TEAETTSQETPAE
+800 
-813 TTPRVPLVTPPQP
+813 
-826 SPTGGGGLT
+826 
-835 VEESASAKAAATLPP
+835 
-850 PQPSP
+850 
-855 AADAGASCEGGGYSA
+855 
-870 EELIAADEPPTTIS
+870 
-884 DTPTTAQT
+884 
-892 PADLP
+892 
-897 PPPQR
+897 
-902 SAAGEGRGGGS
+902 
-913 AHISTADVE
+913 
-922 TSSTTTAN
+922 
-930 EPPTVAQ
+930 
-937 SPTVLPPPPVG
+937 
-948 EGWGGGSKP
+948 GGGSKP
-957 TSVASFLN
+957 SHAASPL
-965 DAISVPETSSAEATA
+965 T
-980 TLPPPPPSPAA
+980 
-991 DAGASCEG
+991 
-999 GSYSF
+999 
-1004 LPWLATIRT
+1004 WLATIRT
-1013 FAIREGKELLRDHVR
+1013 IAIREGKELLRDHVR

-1068 AIVEYFAGSSQFHPL
+1068 AIVEYFAGSRQFHPL
-1083 PPLTADADIDTALES
+1083 PPLSADADIDAALES
-1098 SSAKM
+1098 STAKM
-1103 IIDIPPSFG
+1103 VIDIPPSFG
-1112 RDLLRGA
+1112 RDLLRGE

-1159 ALPPDAAQLVPRF
+1159 ALPPDAARMVPRY

-1240 LSFLILYLMMR
+1240 TSFLILYLMMR

-1265 LSGTLLMCATT
+1265 ISGTFLMCCTT

-1359 SYYLLLLALATA
+1359 SYYLLLLALATL

>member
-41 GKSTLLGLIAGVRAI
+41 GKSTLLALIAGVRRI
-56 QHGELHVLGGDMRQP
+56 QSGELHVLGGDMRKP
-71 ADRLALSHR
+71 ADRQALSHR

-108 FGLPAGERRARIRRL
+108 FGLPARERRARIARL
-123 LDATGLA
+123 LEATGLA
-130 PFPDRATG
+130 PFPDRTTG

-153 LVHSPD
+153 LVHAPD

-181 VRDLQRE
+181 VADLQRE

-228 AGHADLEEAYIRLLP
+228 AGHTNLEDAYIRLLP

-261 PSLPPAIEAHH
+261 PRLPPAIEAHG

-278 DFTSVDDVS
+278 DFTSVDNVS

-353 ELTVRQNLTLHAR
+353 ELTVRQNLALHAR
-366 LYRLGARG
+366 LYRLGARS

-505 AAQKHASAGTEFLPA
+505 AAHKHASAGTEFLPA

-530 SLSVEESP
+530 GLTVEEGTSD
-538 AVAES
+538 S
-543 PAITIDNTSAAAQ
+543 TISDNEPPTIIASDTPTAAQ
-556 SPAVLPP
+556 S
-563 PSQRSAAGEGWG
+563 
-575 GGSAR
+575 
-580 IPASD
+580 
-585 VETSSD
+585 
-591 TTADESPTAPASP
+591 
-604 AILPPSPCGGGD
+604 
-616 GGGVRPHTAD
+616 
-626 VHSSTDVGRPF
+626 STDLP
-637 MADIE
+637 
-642 NVGHKCPTYDTADET
+642 
-657 LTSVPRV
+657 
-664 TPPQP
+664 PPQP
-669 SPTGGGSLSV
+669 SPAADASASCEGGGYTATES
-679 EEGAS
+679 ATA
-684 GSPNSDGEP
+684 NEP
-693 PAITIDNTPTA
+693 PAIIADNTPTA
-704 PASPAILP
+704 AQSPTDLPPPQPSPAADASASCEGGGYTATESATANEPPAIIADNTPTAAQSPTVQP

-719 AGEGWGGGSVRISS
+719 AGEGWGGGSVRTSS

-740 TTTANEPPTAAPSP
+740 ATTANEPPTAAPSP
-754 TELPP
+754 AELPP
-759 PPVGEGW
+759 PPVGEGG
-766 GGGSKK
+766 GGGSKQ
-772 SSVASFM
+772 SSAASFQ
-779 SAETASTTEEG
+779 S
-790 LGGGSDRVSA
+790 L
-800 TEAETTSQETPAE
+800 
-813 TTPRVPLVTPPQP
+813 
-826 SPTGGGGLT
+826 
-835 VEESASAKAAATLPP
+835 
-850 PQPSP
+850 
-855 AADAGASCEGGGYSA
+855 
-870 EELIAADEPPTTIS
+870 
-884 DTPTTAQT
+884 
-892 PADLP
+892 
-897 PPPQR
+897 
-902 SAAGEGRGGGS
+902 RG
-913 AHISTADVE
+913 
-922 TSSTTTAN
+922 
-930 EPPTVAQ
+930 
-937 SPTVLPPPPVG
+937 
-948 EGWGGGSKP
+948 
-957 TSVASFLN
+957 
-965 DAISVPETSSAEATA
+965 
-980 TLPPPPPSPAA
+980 
-991 DAGASCEG
+991 
-999 GSYSF
+999 
-1004 LPWLATIRT
+1004 WLATIRT

-1068 AIVEYFAGSSQFHPL
+1068 AITEYFSGSPHFREL

-1098 SSAKM
+1098 SAAKM

-1125 YLDGAESFNAAS
+1125 YLDGAESFNAS
-1137 LTGYI
+1137 NLTGYI

-1149 ARDQARAHGI
+1149 ARDQAHAHGI
-1159 ALPPDAAQLVPRF
+1159 RLPPDAAQLVPRF

-1265 LSGTLLMCATT
+1265 LTGTLLMCATT

-1329 PSAWYANLTTGTFT
+1329 PSAWYANLTTGTFV

-1349 ELMREHLILG
+1349 DLVREHFILG
-1359 SYYLLLLALATA
+1359 GYYLIILTLAVL

>member
-41 GKSTLLGLIAGVRAI
+41 GKSTLLALIAGVRRI
-56 QHGELHVLGGDMRQP
+56 QSGELHVLGGDMRKP
-71 ADRLALSHR
+71 ADRQALSHR

-108 FGLPAGERRARIRRL
+108 FGLPARERRARIARL
-123 LDATGLA
+123 LEATGLA

-153 LVHSPD
+153 LVHAPD

-181 VRDLQRE
+181 VADLQRE

-228 AGHADLEEAYIRLLP
+228 AGHTNLEDAYIRLLP

-254 LTPFVPD
+254 LTPFVAD
-261 PSLPPAIEAHH
+261 PSLPPAIEAHG

-278 DFTSVDDVS
+278 DFTSVDNVS

-353 ELTVRQNLTLHAR
+353 ELTVRQNLALHAR
-366 LYRLGARG
+366 LYRLGARS

-394 PAALPL
+394 PSALPL

-505 AAQKHASAGTEFLPA
+505 AAQKEKAGE
-520 PTPTLPHGGG
+520 TPT
-530 SLSVEESP
+530 
-538 AVAES
+538 
-543 PAITIDNTSAAAQ
+543 AAP

-563 PSQRSAAGEGWG
+563 
-575 GGSAR
+575 
-580 IPASD
+580 
-585 VETSSD
+585 
-591 TTADESPTAPASP
+591 
-604 AILPPSPCGGGD
+604 LP
-616 GGGVRPHTAD
+616 V
-626 VHSSTDVGRPF
+626 
-637 MADIE
+637 
-642 NVGHKCPTYDTADET
+642 
-657 LTSVPRV
+657 
-664 TPPQP
+664 
-669 SPTGGGSLSV
+669 
-679 EEGAS
+679 
-684 GSPNSDGEP
+684 
-693 PAITIDNTPTA
+693 
-704 PASPAILP
+704 
-712 PPSQRSA
+712 
-719 AGEGWGGGSVRISS
+719 GEGWGGGSVRISS
-733 ADVETSS
+733 ADVETSAA
-740 TTTANEPPTAAPSP
+740 TTANEPPTAAPSP

-790 LGGGSDRVSA
+790 LGGGSEHAPTTNAGLHSDTESA
-800 TEAETTSQETPAE
+800 
-813 TTPRVPLVTPPQP
+813 PPQAVNPSLPPPRP
-826 SPTGGGGLT
+826 SPTGGGGFT
-835 VEESASAKAAATLPP
+835 VEESASAEAAATLPP

-855 AADAGASCEGGGYSA
+855 AADASASCEGGGYTATESA
-870 EELIAADEPPTTIS
+870 
-884 DTPTTAQT
+884 
-892 PADLP
+892 
-897 PPPQR
+897 
-902 SAAGEGRGGGS
+902 
-913 AHISTADVE
+913 
-922 TSSTTTAN
+922 TAN
-930 EPPTVAQ
+930 EPSAIIADDTPTAAQ
-937 SPTVLPPPPVG
+937 SPTVLPPPSQRSAAG
-948 EGWGGGSKP
+948 EGWGGS
-957 TSVASFLN
+957 SAR
-965 DAISVPETSSAEATA
+965 ISSADVETSAATTANEPPTAAPPPAE
-980 TLPPPPPSPAA
+980 LPPPPV
-991 DAGASCEG
+991 GEG
-999 GSYSF
+999 GGGGSKQSSAASF
-1004 LPWLATIRT
+1004 QSLRGWLATIRT

-1068 AIVEYFAGSSQFHPL
+1068 AIVEYFAGSSQFHQL
-1083 PPLTADADIDTALES
+1083 PPLTADADIDAALES

-1103 IIDIPPSFG
+1103 IIDIPPAFG

-1125 YLDGAESFNAAS
+1125 YLDGAESFNAS
-1137 LTGYI
+1137 NLTGYI

-1149 ARDQARAHGI
+1149 ARDQAHAHGI
-1159 ALPPDAAQLVPRF
+1159 RLPPDAAQLVPRF

-1265 LSGTLLMCATT
+1265 LTGTLLMCATT

-1329 PSAWYANLTTGTFT
+1329 PSAWYANLTTGTFV
-1343 KGLGYP
+1343 KGLGY
-1349 ELMREHLILG
+1349 LDLVREHLILG
-1359 SYYLLLLALATA
+1359 GYYLIILTLAVL

>member
-20 DDLSLTL
+20 NDLSLTL

-41 GKSTLLGLIAGVRAI
+41 GKSTLLALIAGVRRI
-56 QHGELHVLGGDMRQP
+56 QSGELHVLGGDMRKP
-71 ADRLALSHR
+71 ADRQALSHR

-108 FGLPAGERRARIRRL
+108 FGLPARERRARIARL
-123 LDATGLA
+123 LEATGLA

-153 LVHSPD
+153 LVHAPD

-181 VRDLQRE
+181 VADLQRE

-228 AGHADLEEAYIRLLP
+228 AGHTNLEDAYIRLLP

-261 PSLPPAIEAHH
+261 PRLPPAIEAHG

-278 DFTSVDDVS
+278 DFTSVDNVS

-353 ELTVRQNLTLHAR
+353 ELTVRQNLALHAR

-374 KAAIRDALTQFD
+374 KAAIADALTQFD

-394 PAALPL
+394 PSALPL

-505 AAQKHASAGTEFLPA
+505 AAQKGKTE
-520 PTPTLPHGGG
+520 
-530 SLSVEESP
+530 
-538 AVAES
+538 
-543 PAITIDNTSAAAQ
+543 
-556 SPAVLPP
+556 LPP
-563 PSQRSAAGEGWG
+563 PPQRSAAGEGWG
-575 GGSAR
+575 GGSVR
-580 IPASD
+580 ISSAD
-585 VETSSD
+585 VETSAATTANEPPTAAPSPAVLPPPPVGEGGGGGSKKSSVASFMSAETASTTEEGLGGGSEHAPTTNAGLHSD
-591 TTADESPTAPASP
+591 TESAPPQAVNPS
-604 AILPPSPCGGGD
+604 LPP
-616 GGGVRPHTAD
+616 
-626 VHSSTDVGRPF
+626 
-637 MADIE
+637 
-642 NVGHKCPTYDTADET
+642 
-657 LTSVPRV
+657 PR
-664 TPPQP
+664 P
-669 SPTGGGSLSV
+669 SPTGGGGFTV
-679 EEGAS
+679 EESAS
-684 GSPNSDGEP
+684 AEAAATLPPPQPSPAADASASCEGGGYTATESATANEP
-693 PAITIDNTPTA
+693 PAIVTGDTPTA
-704 PASPAILP
+704 AQSPTVQP

-740 TTTANEPPTAAPSP
+740 ATTANEPPTAAPSP
-754 TELPP
+754 AELPP
-759 PPVGEGW
+759 PPVGEGG
-766 GGGSKK
+766 GGGSKQ
-772 SSVASFM
+772 SSAASFQ
-779 SAETASTTEEG
+779 S
-790 LGGGSDRVSA
+790 L
-800 TEAETTSQETPAE
+800 
-813 TTPRVPLVTPPQP
+813 
-826 SPTGGGGLT
+826 
-835 VEESASAKAAATLPP
+835 
-850 PQPSP
+850 
-855 AADAGASCEGGGYSA
+855 
-870 EELIAADEPPTTIS
+870 
-884 DTPTTAQT
+884 
-892 PADLP
+892 
-897 PPPQR
+897 
-902 SAAGEGRGGGS
+902 RG
-913 AHISTADVE
+913 
-922 TSSTTTAN
+922 
-930 EPPTVAQ
+930 
-937 SPTVLPPPPVG
+937 
-948 EGWGGGSKP
+948 
-957 TSVASFLN
+957 
-965 DAISVPETSSAEATA
+965 
-980 TLPPPPPSPAA
+980 
-991 DAGASCEG
+991 
-999 GSYSF
+999 
-1004 LPWLATIRT
+1004 WLATIRT

-1068 AIVEYFAGSSQFHPL
+1068 AIVEYFAGSSQFHQL
-1083 PPLTADADIDTALES
+1083 PPLAADADIDAALES

-1103 IIDIPPSFG
+1103 VIDIPPAFG
-1112 RDLLRGA
+1112 RDLLRGT

-1125 YLDGAESFNAAS
+1125 YLDGAESFNAS
-1137 LTGYI
+1137 NLTGYI

-1149 ARDQARAHGI
+1149 ARDQAHAHGI
-1159 ALPPDAAQLVPRF
+1159 RLPPDAAQLVPRF

-1265 LSGTLLMCATT
+1265 LTGTLLMCATT

-1329 PSAWYANLTTGTFT
+1329 PSAWYANLTTGTFV

-1349 ELMREHLILG
+1349 DLVREHFILG
-1359 SYYLLLLALATA
+1359 GYYLIILTLAVL

>member
-1 MTALTIS
+1 MTTALTIS

-20 DDLSLTL
+20 NDLSLTL

-41 GKSTLLGLIAGVRAI
+41 GKSTLLALIAGVRRI
-56 QHGELHVLGGDMRQP
+56 QSGELHVLGGDMRKP
-71 ADRLALSHR
+71 ADRQALSHR

-108 FGLPAGERRARIRRL
+108 FGLPARERRARIVRL
-123 LDATGLA
+123 LEATGLA

-153 LVHSPD
+153 LVHAPD

-181 VRDLQRE
+181 VADLQRE

-228 AGHADLEEAYIRLLP
+228 AGHTNLEDAYIRLLP

-254 LTPFVPD
+254 LTPFVAD
-261 PSLPPAIEAHH
+261 PSLPPAIEAHG

-278 DFTSVDDVS
+278 DFTSVDNVS

-353 ELTVRQNLTLHAR
+353 ELTVRQNLALHAR
-366 LYRLGARG
+366 LYRLGARS

-505 AAQKHASAGTEFLPA
+505 AAQKEKAGE
-520 PTPTLPHGGG
+520 TPT
-530 SLSVEESP
+530 
-538 AVAES
+538 
-543 PAITIDNTSAAAQ
+543 AAQ

-563 PSQRSAAGEGWG
+563 P
-575 GGSAR
+575 
-580 IPASD
+580 
-585 VETSSD
+585 
-591 TTADESPTAPASP
+591 
-604 AILPPSPCGGGD
+604 L
-616 GGGVRPHTAD
+616 
-626 VHSSTDVGRPF
+626 
-637 MADIE
+637 
-642 NVGHKCPTYDTADET
+642 
-657 LTSVPRV
+657 
-664 TPPQP
+664 
-669 SPTGGGSLSV
+669 
-679 EEGAS
+679 
-684 GSPNSDGEP
+684 
-693 PAITIDNTPTA
+693 
-704 PASPAILP
+704 
-712 PPSQRSA
+712 
-719 AGEGWGGGSVRISS
+719 
-733 ADVETSS
+733 
-740 TTTANEPPTAAPSP
+740 
-754 TELPP
+754 
-759 PPVGEGW
+759 
-766 GGGSKK
+766 
-772 SSVASFM
+772 
-779 SAETASTTEEG
+779 
-790 LGGGSDRVSA
+790 
-800 TEAETTSQETPAE
+800 
-813 TTPRVPLVTPPQP
+813 
-826 SPTGGGGLT
+826 
-835 VEESASAKAAATLPP
+835 
-850 PQPSP
+850 
-855 AADAGASCEGGGYSA
+855 
-870 EELIAADEPPTTIS
+870 
-884 DTPTTAQT
+884 
-892 PADLP
+892 
-897 PPPQR
+897 QR

-948 EGWGGGSKP
+948 EGGGGGSKQ
-957 TSVASFLN
+957 SSAASFQ
-965 DAISVPETSSAEATA
+965 
-980 TLPPPPPSPAA
+980 SP
-991 DAGASCEG
+991 
-999 GSYSF
+999 
-1004 LPWLATIRT
+1004 LTWLATIRT

-1068 AIVEYFAGSSQFHPL
+1068 AITEYFSGSPHFRELSPL
-1083 PPLTADADIDTALES
+1083 AADADIDAALES

-1112 RDLLRGA
+1112 RDLLRGT

-1125 YLDGAESFNAAS
+1125 YLDGAESFNAS
-1137 LTGYI
+1137 NLTGYI

-1149 ARDQARAHGI
+1149 ARDQAHAHGI
-1159 ALPPDAAQLVPRF
+1159 RLPPDAAQLVPRF

-1318 QGGAYIMGKIL
+1318 QGGACIMGKIL
-1329 PSAWYANLTTGTFT
+1329 PSAWYANLTTGTFV

-1349 ELMREHLILG
+1349 DLVREHFILG
-1359 SYYLLLLALATA
+1359 GYYLIILTLAVL

>member
-41 GKSTLLGLIAGVRAI
+41 GKSTLLALIAGVRRI
-56 QHGELHVLGGDMRQP
+56 QSGELHVLGGDMRKP
-71 ADRLALSHR
+71 ADRQALSHR

-108 FGLPAGERRARIRRL
+108 FGLPARERRARIARL
-123 LDATGLA
+123 LEATGLA
-130 PFPDRATG
+130 PFPDRTTG

-153 LVHSPD
+153 LVHAPD

-181 VRDLQRE
+181 VADLQRE

-228 AGHADLEEAYIRLLP
+228 AGHTNLEDAYIRLLP

-261 PSLPPAIEAHH
+261 PRLPPAIEAHG

-278 DFTSVDDVS
+278 DFTSVDNVS

-353 ELTVRQNLTLHAR
+353 ELTVRQNLALHAR
-366 LYRLGARG
+366 LYRLGARS

-505 AAQKHASAGTEFLPA
+505 AAHKHASAGTEFLPA

-530 SLSVEESP
+530 GLTVEEGTSD
-538 AVAES
+538 S
-543 PAITIDNTSAAAQ
+543 TISDNEPPTIIASDTPTAAQ
-556 SPAVLPP
+556 S
-563 PSQRSAAGEGWG
+563 
-575 GGSAR
+575 
-580 IPASD
+580 
-585 VETSSD
+585 
-591 TTADESPTAPASP
+591 
-604 AILPPSPCGGGD
+604 
-616 GGGVRPHTAD
+616 
-626 VHSSTDVGRPF
+626 STDLP
-637 MADIE
+637 
-642 NVGHKCPTYDTADET
+642 
-657 LTSVPRV
+657 
-664 TPPQP
+664 PPQP
-669 SPTGGGSLSV
+669 SPAADASASCEGGGYTATES
-679 EEGAS
+679 ATA
-684 GSPNSDGEP
+684 NEP
-693 PAITIDNTPTA
+693 PAIIADDTPTA
-704 PASPAILP
+704 AQSPTVQP

-719 AGEGWGGGSVRISS
+719 AGEGWGGGSVRTSS

-740 TTTANEPPTAAPSP
+740 ATTANEPPTAAPSP
-754 TELPP
+754 AELPP
-759 PPVGEGW
+759 PPVGEGG
-766 GGGSKK
+766 GGGSKQ
-772 SSVASFM
+772 SSAASFQ
-779 SAETASTTEEG
+779 S
-790 LGGGSDRVSA
+790 L
-800 TEAETTSQETPAE
+800 
-813 TTPRVPLVTPPQP
+813 
-826 SPTGGGGLT
+826 
-835 VEESASAKAAATLPP
+835 
-850 PQPSP
+850 
-855 AADAGASCEGGGYSA
+855 
-870 EELIAADEPPTTIS
+870 
-884 DTPTTAQT
+884 
-892 PADLP
+892 
-897 PPPQR
+897 
-902 SAAGEGRGGGS
+902 RG
-913 AHISTADVE
+913 
-922 TSSTTTAN
+922 
-930 EPPTVAQ
+930 
-937 SPTVLPPPPVG
+937 
-948 EGWGGGSKP
+948 
-957 TSVASFLN
+957 
-965 DAISVPETSSAEATA
+965 
-980 TLPPPPPSPAA
+980 
-991 DAGASCEG
+991 
-999 GSYSF
+999 
-1004 LPWLATIRT
+1004 WLATIRT

-1068 AIVEYFAGSSQFHPL
+1068 AITEYFSGSPHFREL
-1083 PPLTADADIDTALES
+1083 PPLAADADIDAALES

-1103 IIDIPPSFG
+1103 VIDIPPAFG
-1112 RDLLRGA
+1112 RDLLRGT

-1125 YLDGAESFNAAS
+1125 YLDGAESFNAS
-1137 LTGYI
+1137 NLTGYI

-1149 ARDQARAHGI
+1149 ARDQAHAHGI
-1159 ALPPDAAQLVPRF
+1159 RLPPDAAQLVPRF

-1265 LSGTLLMCATT
+1265 LTGTLLMCATT

-1329 PSAWYANLTTGTFT
+1329 PSAWYANLTTGTFV

-1349 ELMREHLILG
+1349 DLVREHFILG
-1359 SYYLLLLALATA
+1359 GYYLIILTLAVL

>member
-41 GKSTLLGLIAGVRAI
+41 GKSTLLALIAGVRRI
-56 QHGELHVLGGDMRQP
+56 QSGELHVLGGDMRKP
-71 ADRLALSHR
+71 ADRQALSHR

-108 FGLPAGERRARIRRL
+108 FGLPARERRARIARL
-123 LDATGLA
+123 LEATGLA

-153 LVHSPD
+153 LVHAPD

-181 VRDLQRE
+181 VADLQRE

-228 AGHADLEEAYIRLLP
+228 AGHTNLEDAYIRLLP

-261 PSLPPAIEAHH
+261 PRLPPAIEAHG

-278 DFTSVDDVS
+278 DFTSVDNVS

-353 ELTVRQNLTLHAR
+353 ELTVRQNLVLHAR
-366 LYRLGARG
+366 LYRLGARS

-394 PAALPL
+394 PSALPL

-505 AAQKHASAGTEFLPA
+505 AAQKEKTGE
-520 PTPTLPHGGG
+520 TPT
-530 SLSVEESP
+530 
-538 AVAES
+538 
-543 PAITIDNTSAAAQ
+543 AAQ

-563 PSQRSAAGEGWG
+563 PSQRSAAGEGLG
-575 GGSAR
+575 RGSA
-580 IPASD
+580 
-585 VETSSD
+585 
-591 TTADESPTAPASP
+591 
-604 AILPPSPCGGGD
+604 
-616 GGGVRPHTAD
+616 
-626 VHSSTDVGRPF
+626 
-637 MADIE
+637 
-642 NVGHKCPTYDTADET
+642 
-657 LTSVPRV
+657 
-664 TPPQP
+664 
-669 SPTGGGSLSV
+669 
-679 EEGAS
+679 
-684 GSPNSDGEP
+684 
-693 PAITIDNTPTA
+693 
-704 PASPAILP
+704 
-712 PPSQRSA
+712 
-719 AGEGWGGGSVRISS
+719 RISS

-740 TTTANEPPTAAPSP
+740 ATTANEPPTAAPSP
-754 TELPP
+754 TVRPP

-790 LGGGSDRVSA
+790 LGGGSEHAPTTNAGLHSDTESA
-800 TEAETTSQETPAE
+800 
-813 TTPRVPLVTPPQP
+813 PPQGVNPSLPPPRP
-826 SPTGGGGLT
+826 SPTGGGGFT
-835 VEESASAKAAATLPP
+835 VEKSASAEAAATLPP

-855 AADAGASCEGGGYSA
+855 AADASASCEGGGYTATESA
-870 EELIAADEPPTTIS
+870 
-884 DTPTTAQT
+884 
-892 PADLP
+892 
-897 PPPQR
+897 
-902 SAAGEGRGGGS
+902 
-913 AHISTADVE
+913 
-922 TSSTTTAN
+922 TAN
-930 EPPTVAQ
+930 EPPAIIADD
-937 SPTVLPPPPVG
+937 PPPPDRPPPPVG
-948 EGWGGGSKP
+948 EGGGGGSKQ
-957 TSVASFLN
+957 SSAASFQSLR
-965 DAISVPETSSAEATA
+965 
-980 TLPPPPPSPAA
+980 
-991 DAGASCEG
+991 G
-999 GSYSF
+999 
-1004 LPWLATIRT
+1004 WLATIRT

-1068 AIVEYFAGSSQFHPL
+1068 AITEYFSGSPHFREL
-1083 PPLTADADIDTALES
+1083 PPLAADADIDAVLES

-1103 IIDIPPSFG
+1103 VIDIPPAFG
-1112 RDLLRGA
+1112 RDLLRGT

-1125 YLDGAESFNAAS
+1125 YLDGAESFNAS
-1137 LTGYI
+1137 NLTGYI

-1149 ARDQARAHGI
+1149 ARDQAHAHGI
-1159 ALPPDAAQLVPRF
+1159 RLPPDAAQLVPRF

-1265 LSGTLLMCATT
+1265 LTGTLLMCATT

-1329 PSAWYANLTTGTFT
+1329 PSAWYANLTTGTFV

-1349 ELMREHLILG
+1349 DLVREHLILG
-1359 SYYLLLLALATA
+1359 GYYLIILTLAVL

>member
-1 MTALTIS
+1 MTALSIE

-41 GKSTLLGLIAGVRAI
+41 GKSTLLALIAGVRRI
-56 QHGELHVLGGDMRQP
+56 QSGELHVLGGDMRKP

-108 FGLPAGERRARIRRL
+108 FGLPARERRARIARL
-123 LDATGLA
+123 LEATGLA

-146 KASLCCA
+146 KASLCCV

-181 VRDLQRE
+181 VHDLQRE

-228 AGHADLEEAYIRLLP
+228 AGHANLEEAYIRLLP
-243 PEKQQGTGGLD
+243 PEKQQGAGGLD

-287 FTIQQ
+287 FTIEQ

-366 LYRLGARG
+366 LYRLGARS
-374 KAAIRDALTQFD
+374 KAAIRDALAQFD
-386 LADVADVK
+386 LKDVADTK

-484 VAQYQAP
+484 IAQYQAP

-505 AAQKHASAGTEFLPA
+505 AAQKEKAGE
-520 PTPTLPHGGG
+520 TPT
-530 SLSVEESP
+530 
-538 AVAES
+538 
-543 PAITIDNTSAAAQ
+543 AAQ
-556 SPAVLPP
+556 YPAVLPP
-563 PSQRSAAGEGWG
+563 PLQRSAAGEGWG
-575 GGSAR
+575 GG
-580 IPASD
+580 I
-585 VETSSD
+585 
-591 TTADESPTAPASP
+591 
-604 AILPPSPCGGGD
+604 
-616 GGGVRPHTAD
+616 
-626 VHSSTDVGRPF
+626 
-637 MADIE
+637 
-642 NVGHKCPTYDTADET
+642 
-657 LTSVPRV
+657 
-664 TPPQP
+664 
-669 SPTGGGSLSV
+669 
-679 EEGAS
+679 
-684 GSPNSDGEP
+684 
-693 PAITIDNTPTA
+693 
-704 PASPAILP
+704 
-712 PPSQRSA
+712 
-719 AGEGWGGGSVRISS
+719 VRISS
-733 ADVETSS
+733 ADVETSAA
-740 TTTANEPPTAAPSP
+740 TTANEPPTAAPSP

-855 AADAGASCEGGGYSA
+855 AADASASCEGGGYTAAESA
-870 EELIAADEPPTTIS
+870 
-884 DTPTTAQT
+884 
-892 PADLP
+892 
-897 PPPQR
+897 
-902 SAAGEGRGGGS
+902 
-913 AHISTADVE
+913 
-922 TSSTTTAN
+922 TAN
-930 EPPTVAQ
+930 EPPAIIANEPPTAAP
-937 SPTVLPPPPVG
+937 SPAELPPPPVG
-948 EGWGGGSKP
+948 EGGGGGSKP
-957 TSVASFLN
+957 SRATSPL
-965 DAISVPETSSAEATA
+965 T
-980 TLPPPPPSPAA
+980 
-991 DAGASCEG
+991 
-999 GSYSF
+999 
-1004 LPWLATIRT
+1004 WLAIIRT
-1013 FAIREGKELLRDHVR
+1013 IAIREGKELLRDHVR

-1045 GVSFDVGNLAFA
+1045 GVSFDVGQLAFA
-1057 VRDRDQSAESR
+1057 VRDHDQSAESR
-1068 AIVEYFAGSSQFHPL
+1068 AITEYFSGSANFRAL
-1083 PPLTADADIDTALES
+1083 PPLATDADIDTALES
-1098 SSAKM
+1098 STAKM
-1103 IIDIPPSFG
+1103 VIDIPPGFG
-1112 RDLLRGA
+1112 RDLLRGD
-1119 RPEIGF
+1119 RPELGF

-1137 LTGYI
+1137 LNGYI
-1142 ASILGDY
+1142 MSILGDY

-1159 ALPPDAAQLVPRF
+1159 ALPPDAARMVPRY

-1240 LSFLILYLMMR
+1240 TSFLILYLMMR
-1251 YWFGVPLNG
+1251 YWFGVPLKG

-1265 LSGTLLMCATT
+1265 ISGTFLMCCTT

-1318 QGGAYIMGKIL
+1318 QGGAYVMGKIL

-1349 ELMREHLILG
+1349 ELIREHLILG

>member
-41 GKSTLLGLIAGVRAI
+41 GKSTLLALIAGVRRI
-56 QHGELHVLGGDMRQP
+56 QSGELHVLGGDMRKP
-71 ADRLALSHR
+71 ADRQALSHR

-108 FGLPAGERRARIRRL
+108 FGLPARERRARIARL
-123 LDATGLA
+123 LEATGLA

-153 LVHSPD
+153 LVHAPD

-181 VRDLQRE
+181 VADLQRE

-228 AGHADLEEAYIRLLP
+228 AGHTNLEEAYIRLLP
-243 PEKQQGTGGLD
+243 PEKQQGTGGLE
-254 LTPFVPD
+254 LTPFVAD

-353 ELTVRQNLTLHAR
+353 ELTVRQNLALHAR
-366 LYRLGARG
+366 LYRLGARS
-374 KAAIRDALTQFD
+374 KAAIREALEQFD
-386 LADVADVK
+386 LVDVADVK

-505 AAQKHASAGTEFLPA
+505 AAQKEKAGE
-520 PTPTLPHGGG
+520 TPT
-530 SLSVEESP
+530 
-538 AVAES
+538 
-543 PAITIDNTSAAAQ
+543 TAQ

-563 PSQRSAAGEGWG
+563 PLQRSAA
-575 GGSAR
+575 
-580 IPASD
+580 
-585 VETSSD
+585 
-591 TTADESPTAPASP
+591 
-604 AILPPSPCGGGD
+604 
-616 GGGVRPHTAD
+616 
-626 VHSSTDVGRPF
+626 
-637 MADIE
+637 
-642 NVGHKCPTYDTADET
+642 
-657 LTSVPRV
+657 
-664 TPPQP
+664 
-669 SPTGGGSLSV
+669 
-679 EEGAS
+679 
-684 GSPNSDGEP
+684 
-693 PAITIDNTPTA
+693 
-704 PASPAILP
+704 
-712 PPSQRSA
+712 
-719 AGEGWGGGSVRISS
+719 
-733 ADVETSS
+733 
-740 TTTANEPPTAAPSP
+740 
-754 TELPP
+754 
-759 PPVGEGW
+759 GEGW

-790 LGGGSDRVSA
+790 LGGGSEHAPTTNAGLHSDTESA
-800 TEAETTSQETPAE
+800 PPQAVNPSLPPPRPSPTGGGGFTVEESASAEAAATLPPPQPSPTGGGSLSVEEGTSAE
-813 TTPRVPLVTPPQP
+813 AAATLPPPQP

-835 VEESASAKAAATLPP
+835 VEEGTSDSTISDNEPPTIIASDTPTAAQSSTDLPP

-855 AADAGASCEGGGYSA
+855 AADASASCEGGGYTATESA
-870 EELIAADEPPTTIS
+870 
-884 DTPTTAQT
+884 
-892 PADLP
+892 
-897 PPPQR
+897 
-902 SAAGEGRGGGS
+902 
-913 AHISTADVE
+913 
-922 TSSTTTAN
+922 TAN
-930 EPPTVAQ
+930 EPPAIIADDTPTAAQ
-937 SPTVLPPPPVG
+937 SPTVLPPPSQRSAAG
-948 EGWGGGSKP
+948 EGWGGGS
-957 TSVASFLN
+957 AR
-965 DAISVPETSSAEATA
+965 ISSADVETSSATTANEPPTAAQSPTVLPPPSQRSAAGEGWGGGSARISSADVETSSATTA
-980 TLPPPPPSPAA
+980 NEPPTAAPSPAELPPPPV
-991 DAGASCEG
+991 GEG
-999 GSYSF
+999 GGGGSKQSSAASF
-1004 LPWLATIRT
+1004 QSLRGWLATIRT

-1068 AIVEYFAGSSQFHPL
+1068 AITEYFSGSPHFREL
-1083 PPLTADADIDTALES
+1083 PPLAADADIDAALES

-1103 IIDIPPSFG
+1103 VIDIPPAFG
-1112 RDLLRGA
+1112 RDLLRGT

-1125 YLDGAESFNAAS
+1125 YLDGAESFNAS
-1137 LTGYI
+1137 NLTGYI

-1159 ALPPDAAQLVPRF
+1159 RLPPDAAQLVPRF
-1172 RYNPDFKSILAIAPG
+1172 RYNPDSKSILAIAPG

-1265 LSGTLLMCATT
+1265 LTGTLLMCATT

-1329 PSAWYANLTTGTFT
+1329 PSAWYANLTTGTFV

-1349 ELMREHLILG
+1349 DLVREHFILG
-1359 SYYLLLLALATA
+1359 GYYLIILTLAVL

>member
-41 GKSTLLGLIAGVRAI
+41 GKSTLLALIAGVRRI
-56 QHGELHVLGGDMRQP
+56 QSGELHVLGGDMRKP
-71 ADRLALSHR
+71 ADRQALSHR

-108 FGLPAGERRARIRRL
+108 FGLPARERRARIARL
-123 LDATGLA
+123 LEATGLA

-153 LVHSPD
+153 LVHAPD

-181 VRDLQRE
+181 VADLQRE

-228 AGHADLEEAYIRLLP
+228 AGHANLEDAYIRLLP

-254 LTPFVPD
+254 LTPFVAD
-261 PSLPPAIEAHH
+261 PSLPPAIEAHG

-278 DFTSVDDVS
+278 DFTSVDNVS

-353 ELTVRQNLTLHAR
+353 ELTVRQNLALHAR
-366 LYRLGARG
+366 LYRLGARS

-394 PAALPL
+394 PSALPL

-505 AAQKHASAGTEFLPA
+505 AAQKEKAGKMATTAPSPAVLP
-520 PTPTLPHGGG
+520 PLPVGEGWGGG
-530 SLSVEESP
+530 SVRTSSADVE
-538 AVAES
+538 
-543 PAITIDNTSAAAQ
+543 TSAATTANEPPTAAQ

-563 PSQRSAAGEGWG
+563 
-575 GGSAR
+575 
-580 IPASD
+580 
-585 VETSSD
+585 
-591 TTADESPTAPASP
+591 
-604 AILPPSPCGGGD
+604 L
-616 GGGVRPHTAD
+616 
-626 VHSSTDVGRPF
+626 
-637 MADIE
+637 
-642 NVGHKCPTYDTADET
+642 
-657 LTSVPRV
+657 
-664 TPPQP
+664 
-669 SPTGGGSLSV
+669 
-679 EEGAS
+679 
-684 GSPNSDGEP
+684 
-693 PAITIDNTPTA
+693 
-704 PASPAILP
+704 
-712 PPSQRSA
+712 
-719 AGEGWGGGSVRISS
+719 
-733 ADVETSS
+733 
-740 TTTANEPPTAAPSP
+740 
-754 TELPP
+754 
-759 PPVGEGW
+759 PVGEGW

-790 LGGGSDRVSA
+790 LGGGSEHAPTTNAGLHSDTESA
-800 TEAETTSQETPAE
+800 PPQAVNPSLPPPRPSPTGGGGFTVEESASAEAAATLP
-813 TTPRVPLVTPPQP
+813 PPQP

-835 VEESASAKAAATLPP
+835 VEEGTSDSTISDNEPPTIIASDTPTAAQSSTDLPP

-855 AADAGASCEGGGYSA
+855 AADASASCEGGGYTATESA
-870 EELIAADEPPTTIS
+870 
-884 DTPTTAQT
+884 
-892 PADLP
+892 
-897 PPPQR
+897 
-902 SAAGEGRGGGS
+902 
-913 AHISTADVE
+913 
-922 TSSTTTAN
+922 TAN
-930 EPPTVAQ
+930 EPPAIIADDTPTAAQ
-937 SPTVLPPPPVG
+937 SPTVLPPPSQRSAAG
-948 EGWGGGSKP
+948 EGWGGGSVR
-957 TSVASFLN
+957 TSSADV
-965 DAISVPETSSAEATA
+965 ETSSATTANEPPTAAQSPTVLPPPSQRSAAGEGWGGSSVRISSADVETSSATTA
-980 TLPPPPPSPAA
+980 NEPPTAAPSPAELPPPPV
-991 DAGASCEG
+991 GEG
-999 GSYSF
+999 GGGGSKQSSAASF
-1004 LPWLATIRT
+1004 QSLRGWLATIRT

-1068 AIVEYFAGSSQFHPL
+1068 AITEYFSGSPHFREL
-1083 PPLTADADIDTALES
+1083 PPLAADADIDTALES
-1098 SSAKM
+1098 SAAKM

-1125 YLDGAESFNAAS
+1125 YLDGAESFNAS
-1137 LTGYI
+1137 NLTGYI

-1149 ARDQARAHGI
+1149 ARDQAHAHGI
-1159 ALPPDAAQLVPRF
+1159 RLPPDAAQLVPRF

-1240 LSFLILYLMMR
+1240 TSFLILYLMMR

-1265 LSGTLLMCATT
+1265 LTGTLLMCATT

-1329 PSAWYANLTTGTFT
+1329 PSAWYANLTTGTFV

-1349 ELMREHLILG
+1349 DLVREHFILG
-1359 SYYLLLLALATA
+1359 GYYLIILTLAVL

>member
-56 QHGELHVLGGDMRQP
+56 QRGELHVLGGDMRQS

-153 LVHSPD
+153 LVHAPD

-181 VRDLQRE
+181 VADLQRE

-228 AGHADLEEAYIRLLP
+228 AGHTNLEDAYIRLLP

-261 PSLPPAIEAHH
+261 PRLPPAIEAHG

-278 DFTSVDDVS
+278 DFTSVDNVN

-366 LYRLGARG
+366 LYRLGARS

-394 PAALPL
+394 PSALPL

-530 SLSVEESP
+530 GLTVEEGTSDSTISDNEP
-538 AVAES
+538 
-543 PAITIDNTSAAAQ
+543 PAITAGDTPTAAQSSTDLPPPQPSPAADASASCEGGGYTATESATANEPPAIIADDTPTAAQ
-556 SPAVLPP
+556 SPTVLLP

-580 IPASD
+580 ISSAD
-585 VETSSD
+585 VETSSA
-591 TTADESPTAPASP
+591 TTANEPPTAAQSPT
-604 AILPPSPCGGGD
+604 
-616 GGGVRPHTAD
+616 V
-626 VHSSTDVGRPF
+626 
-637 MADIE
+637 
-642 NVGHKCPTYDTADET
+642 
-657 LTSVPRV
+657 
-664 TPPQP
+664 Q
-669 SPTGGGSLSV
+669 
-679 EEGAS
+679 
-684 GSPNSDGEP
+684 
-693 PAITIDNTPTA
+693 
-704 PASPAILP
+704 P

-719 AGEGWGGGSVRISS
+719 AGEGWGGSSARISS

-740 TTTANEPPTAAPSP
+740 ATTANEPPTAAPSP
-754 TELPP
+754 AELPP
-759 PPVGEGW
+759 PPVGEG
-766 GGGSKK
+766 G
-772 SSVASFM
+772 
-779 SAETASTTEEG
+779 
-790 LGGGSDRVSA
+790 
-800 TEAETTSQETPAE
+800 
-813 TTPRVPLVTPPQP
+813 
-826 SPTGGGGLT
+826 
-835 VEESASAKAAATLPP
+835 
-850 PQPSP
+850 
-855 AADAGASCEGGGYSA
+855 
-870 EELIAADEPPTTIS
+870 
-884 DTPTTAQT
+884 
-892 PADLP
+892 
-897 PPPQR
+897 
-902 SAAGEGRGGGS
+902 
-913 AHISTADVE
+913 
-922 TSSTTTAN
+922 
-930 EPPTVAQ
+930 
-937 SPTVLPPPPVG
+937 
-948 EGWGGGSKP
+948 GGGSKP
-957 TSVASFLN
+957 SHAASPL
-965 DAISVPETSSAEATA
+965 T
-980 TLPPPPPSPAA
+980 
-991 DAGASCEG
+991 
-999 GSYSF
+999 
-1004 LPWLATIRT
+1004 WLATIRT
-1013 FAIREGKELLRDHVR
+1013 IAIREGKELLRDHVR

-1068 AIVEYFAGSSQFHPL
+1068 AIVEYFAGSRQFHPL
-1083 PPLTADADIDTALES
+1083 PPLSADADIDAALES
-1098 SSAKM
+1098 STAKM
-1103 IIDIPPSFG
+1103 VIDIPPSFG
-1112 RDLLRGA
+1112 RDLLRGE

-1159 ALPPDAAQLVPRF
+1159 ALPPDAARMVPRY

-1240 LSFLILYLMMR
+1240 TSFLILYLMMR

-1265 LSGTLLMCATT
+1265 ISGTFLMCCTT

-1359 SYYLLLLALATA
+1359 SYYLLLLALATL

>member
-41 GKSTLLGLIAGVRAI
+41 GKSTLLALIAGVRRI
-56 QHGELHVLGGDMRQP
+56 QSGELHVLGGDMRKP
-71 ADRLALSHR
+71 ADRQALSHR

-108 FGLPAGERRARIRRL
+108 FGLPARERRARIARL
-123 LDATGLA
+123 LEATGLA

-153 LVHSPD
+153 LVHAPD

-181 VRDLQRE
+181 VADLQRE

-228 AGHADLEEAYIRLLP
+228 AGHTNLEAAYIRLLP

-261 PSLPPAIEAHH
+261 PRLPPAIEAHG

-278 DFTSVDDVS
+278 DFTSVDNVS

-353 ELTVRQNLTLHAR
+353 ELTVRQNLALHAR
-366 LYRLGARG
+366 LYRLGARS

-394 PAALPL
+394 PSALPL

-505 AAQKHASAGTEFLPA
+505 AAQKEKTGE
-520 PTPTLPHGGG
+520 TPT
-530 SLSVEESP
+530 
-538 AVAES
+538 
-543 PAITIDNTSAAAQ
+543 AAQ

-563 PSQRSAAGEGWG
+563 PLQRSAAGEGWG
-575 GGSAR
+575 G
-580 IPASD
+580 
-585 VETSSD
+585 
-591 TTADESPTAPASP
+591 
-604 AILPPSPCGGGD
+604 
-616 GGGVRPHTAD
+616 
-626 VHSSTDVGRPF
+626 SST
-637 MADIE
+637 
-642 NVGHKCPTYDTADET
+642 
-657 LTSVPRV
+657 
-664 TPPQP
+664 
-669 SPTGGGSLSV
+669 
-679 EEGAS
+679 
-684 GSPNSDGEP
+684 
-693 PAITIDNTPTA
+693 
-704 PASPAILP
+704 
-712 PPSQRSA
+712 
-719 AGEGWGGGSVRISS
+719 RISS

-740 TTTANEPPTAAPSP
+740 ATTANEPPTAAPSP

-759 PPVGEGW
+759 PPVGEGG
-766 GGGSKK
+766 GGGSKQ
-772 SSVASFM
+772 SSAASFQ
-779 SAETASTTEEG
+779 S
-790 LGGGSDRVSA
+790 L
-800 TEAETTSQETPAE
+800 
-813 TTPRVPLVTPPQP
+813 
-826 SPTGGGGLT
+826 
-835 VEESASAKAAATLPP
+835 
-850 PQPSP
+850 
-855 AADAGASCEGGGYSA
+855 
-870 EELIAADEPPTTIS
+870 
-884 DTPTTAQT
+884 
-892 PADLP
+892 
-897 PPPQR
+897 
-902 SAAGEGRGGGS
+902 RG
-913 AHISTADVE
+913 
-922 TSSTTTAN
+922 
-930 EPPTVAQ
+930 
-937 SPTVLPPPPVG
+937 
-948 EGWGGGSKP
+948 
-957 TSVASFLN
+957 
-965 DAISVPETSSAEATA
+965 
-980 TLPPPPPSPAA
+980 
-991 DAGASCEG
+991 
-999 GSYSF
+999 
-1004 LPWLATIRT
+1004 WLATIRT

-1068 AIVEYFAGSSQFHPL
+1068 AITEYFSGSPHFREL
-1083 PPLTADADIDTALES
+1083 PPLAADADIDAALES

-1103 IIDIPPSFG
+1103 VIDIPPAFG
-1112 RDLLRGA
+1112 RDLLRGT

-1125 YLDGAESFNAAS
+1125 YLDGAESFNAS
-1137 LTGYI
+1137 NLTGYI

-1149 ARDQARAHGI
+1149 ARDQAHAHGI
-1159 ALPPDAAQLVPRF
+1159 RLPPDAAQLVPRF

-1329 PSAWYANLTTGTFT
+1329 PSAWYANLTTGTFV

-1349 ELMREHLILG
+1349 DLVREHFILG
-1359 SYYLLLLALATA
+1359 GYYLIILTLAVL